1 MATYKRINQLGQT
14 YSVGDNDFLPVDVQ
28 GASETQK
35 VKKSDLFYGY
45 VEDAPNDE
53 NTRNWTWARRNG
65 NWYRIYPDD
74 YVFEAPTD
82 GKIYVRVNG
91 EWVSVTGVSGDML
104 QSVYDTHGKSTDIFD
119 YVDNA
124 VGIPDNAS
132 ESLLGA
138 PIVKTGKLIYKDY
151 GIETDVLNCLI
162 YGETIHRLENPILAK
177 SFENKSTLAGIDVI
191 NLFAI
196 GRDLLTDRNLVIGS
210 FNNGEDNTVVKTSK
224 PAKVNK
230 GETYTF
236 EDGEEVLNLKVVSVN
251 RLNEP
256 DGVFSTT
263 FLPNKSKIAIP
274 DNVEYVGVELQFSDK
289 REIDLEEFNNYYL
302 LGIVVYYDNQYND
315 FYLEVDTP
323 LYSLDSVAS
332 DYCDFN
338 KGLIYHNIKKDTL
351 TYNAGWTV
359 SVVGSGFKNST
370 IPFELSLGQTSW
382 VENSLIYGD
391 SNVLPAKSIDDFA
404 VSDTECIAFH
414 NGKAYI
420 RINYE
425 HLQRNPGQTNQDY
438 ENGLEGF
445 LYSNPID
452 VIYKLD
458 SPTVFDIN
466 SPSSR
471 VGGPTTL
478 FTFDSITNFFA
489 VGISFIAEEDVIIS
503 QCDLEI
509 KFDNVVNHIVR
520 KRGDEMFGDLTIRGY
535 NGLQTHYIGG
545 YEEEGA
551 DGEVIDSSLKLNNH
565 SEAKVYVNGDN
576 PVLDLRDFTTKLD
589 WEPKAQTIS
598 DKEANDKRL
607 VNAEYVHRD
616 YAPLDSAH
624 LVGTPTAPKATELG
638 TNQIA
643 TGEFVEEHYYNKTET
658 DGNYIHTVDGEARGN
673 LVLNET
679 LPKSVTNKKRI
690 PNIEFIE
697 TYYYDSDETD
707 GKFAPI
713 NSPHLT
719 GIPTTPMPDEVT
731 GTQITNVD
739 YVKNNYYSK
748 NGGPV
753 YGDVTVEGTP
763 DKKGD
768 LIVKGNINNA
778 KYGSDGITV
787 TNKNLAVV
795 TDNVGNIVTT
805 DVTTSEIQSL
815 KNIKGNIQSQ
825 IDNIPKYN
833 YLSGLSIDV
842 TGAEWPA
849 QSVIDTAAKA
859 KITATYPSP
868 KMWDAVTVAVTLL
881 PSDKRRDLLYYYTD
895 GSLGSAAGWY
905 YLYDLS
911 TSINRANGTTAG
923 IVEDSTNGDVSFADG
938 SPTVHHSETAD
949 KLSTARTINGTSFD
963 GSANITTAKWGT
975 TRTFNTS
982 GVMTGSTSVDG
993 SSNINL
999 NLTYNYIP
1007 LPENSD
1013 LNNYKTFGHYYVEL
1027 VKIARTFINC
1037 PTEQAF
1043 GLEIIS
1049 SGAGIAQIITTYS
1062 PEDSERYYRI
1072 CYNSSWSPWYRI
1084 YSESDKPT
1092 PTGIGALPLTG
1103 GTVTGTLVLSKTQD
1117 ADGGLDNQPA
1127 LIVGG
1132 TSSQPHIEIDSN
1144 EVMAKE
1150 NSISSAPLY
1159 LNMGGGNVIIGSGGL
1174 TVSGGSKFSGTV
1186 EIQTPIADNHA
1197 TTKKYVDE
1205 LALGKELVLE
1215 GNPVSIAYA
1224 GTNRIASIT
1233 AYGENAQGG
1242 TTEAP
1247 VALTGVDS
1255 VQVSGNNLFVNN
1267 AVTETKSGITFTVNT
1282 DRSITV
1288 NGTASTSASVVQYTG
1303 YNLTLPDGGY
1313 ALSGT
1318 SSLTGVEV
1326 GARIKRANGDN
1337 EWFTVDSYL
1346 HTRTFNIATG
1356 DIIVSF
1362 YVLVR
1367 AGQTADNVTV
1377 YPMLNVGSTALPYEP
1392 YNGSIT
1398 QLPIPRPLRRVGD
1411 VKDKCITRVKSVYDK
1426 RIVLDGTEIWTEYT
1440 DENWQGA
1447 GYHVYRFY
1455 DADALL
1461 GQPIVSNKYPSRRGS
1476 SSFKGTLGVASGG
1489 QSILFSVVEQK
1500 TVDDWKAYLADQKKA
1515 GTPLIIYRQSTAY
1528 DGTNGL
1534 DVCLTEYLTGF
1545 AELDGTEGV
1554 NLGNIDASADV
1565 QQFNIYGVLSS
1576 PNNSENAICSH
1587 FERANVSG
1595 GVNSGFQIYNTLL
1608 VFGMPR
1614 DILLEYGFITG
1625 DSGTYIHAFKAYLAA
1640 QKAAGTPVQI
1650 AYQLATPEVYATDPL
1665 DIDNAAGPL
1674 TVMTGGEL
1682 EVRMTELVGN
1692 RELNSKANIN
1702 DVLLLD
1708 NNNPYT
1714 PTNNYNPA
1722 TKKYV
1727 DDAMASAGTGDMLKN
1742 VYDTNNNGIV
1752 DNAEKVNGLTVQTA
1766 VPANAKFTDTTYGV
1780 VSTSA
1785 NGLAPKLPGN
1795 TTSYLRGDGTW
1806 ATISVPSGAVSGVK
1820 GNAESTYRTGN
1831 VNLTPANIGAIPN
1844 GGAASLT
1851 DELTINASGHPITVS
1866 NGNISIEDANISIV
1880 NGELNYDAGT
1890 Y

>member
-210 FNNGEDNTVVKTSK
+210 FNNGEDNTVVRTSK

-236 EDGEEVLNLKVVSVN
+236 EDGEKILNLKVVSVN

-263 FLPNKSKIAIP
+263 FLPNKSKITIP

-302 LGIVVYYDNQYND
+302 LGTVVYYDNQYND

-458 SPTVFDIN
+458 SPIVFDIN

-471 VGGPTTL
+471 TSGPTTL

-520 KRGDEMFGDLTIRGY
+520 KRGDEMFGDLIIRGY
-535 NGLQTHYIGG
+535 YGLQTHYIDG

-551 DGEVIDSSLKLNNH
+551 DGEAIDGSLKLNNH

-607 VNAEYVHRD
+607 INAEYVHRD

-768 LIVKGNINNA
+768 LTVKGNINNA

-795 TDNVGNIVTT
+795 TDSVGNIVTT

-842 TGAEWPA
+842 TGAEWPPQA
-849 QSVIDTAAKA
+849 TIDTAAKA
-859 KITATYPSP
+859 KITATYSNPS
-868 KMWDAVTVAVTLL
+868 MWDAVTVAATLL

-923 IVEDSTNGDVSFADG
+923 IVEDSTNGDVTFADG
-938 SPTVHHSETAD
+938 SPTVHHSKTAD

-1027 VKIARTFINC
+1027 VKIAWTFINC
-1037 PTEQAF
+1037 PTKQAF

-1072 CYNSSWSPWYRI
+1072 CYHSSWSPWYRI

-1224 GTNRIASIT
+1224 GAQRIASIT
-1233 AYGENAQGG
+1233 AYGETPQGG

-1255 VQVSGNNLFVNN
+1255 AILFEQHTPINLAKPNEGESNGISIIAN
-1267 AVTETKSGITFTVNT
+1267 ADGSVTA
-1282 DRSITV
+1282 R
-1288 NGTASTSASVVQYTG
+1288 GTATKDTW
-1303 YNLTLPDGGY
+1303 P
-1313 ALSGT
+1313 
-1318 SSLTGVEV
+1318 
-1326 GARIKRANGDN
+1326 
-1337 EWFTVDSYL
+1337 
-1346 HTRTFNIATG
+1346 
-1356 DIIVSF
+1356 
-1362 YVLVR
+1362 VLVR
-1367 AGQTADNVTV
+1367 INIPSSIVSGDITISLSSPASVGMAFQSHSPSGKVENVYLSAGYTSVTTKIKSGYTGMHIFLSLLPDQTIDETFHIMIAQGIEPVPFVPYVEPSVT
-1377 YPMLNVGSTALPYEP
+1377 T
-1392 YNGSIT
+1392 
-1398 QLPIPRPLRRVGD
+1398 LPIPRPLRRVGD
-1411 VKDKCITRVKSVYDK
+1411 VRDVCVTRQEYE
-1426 RIVLDGTEIWTEYT
+1426 GTEK
-1440 DENWQGA
+1440 
-1447 GYHVYRFY
+1447 
-1455 DADALL
+1455 L
-1461 GQPIVSNKYPSRRGS
+1461 
-1476 SSFKGTLGVASGG
+1476 
-1489 QSILFSVVEQK
+1489 VV
-1500 TVDDWKAYLADQKKA
+1500 TYNV
-1515 GTPLIIYRQSTAY
+1515 
-1528 DGTNGL
+1528 
-1534 DVCLTEYLTGF
+1534 GF
-1545 AELDGTEGV
+1545 VELDGTES
-1554 NLGNIDASADV
+1554 NL
-1565 QQFNIYGVLSS
+1565 QFNSKYQTLEIKGITTSGETSQDNAYGVCIS
-1576 PNNSENAICSH
+1576 SH
-1587 FERANVSG
+1587 FALVPPGTSTNLDKVVYGQPKYNQIIIHDTSW
-1595 GVNSGFQIYNTLL
+1595 NS
-1608 VFGMPR
+1608 
-1614 DILLEYGFITG
+1614 LET
-1625 DSGTYIHAFKAYLAA
+1625 AKAYLAA

>member
-1 MATYKRINQLGQT
+1 MATYKRINQLGQA
-14 YSVGDNDFLPVDVQ
+14 YSVGDNDFLPVDIQ

-45 VEDAPNDE
+45 VTDAPNDE
-53 NTRNWTWARRNG
+53 NTKGWTWARRNG

-104 QSVYDTHGKSTDIFD
+104 QSIYDTHGKATDIFD

-124 VGIPDNAS
+124 VGVPDNAS

-138 PIVKTGKLIYKDY
+138 PIVKTGKFIYKDY
-151 GIETDVLNCLI
+151 GIETDVLDCLV
-162 YGETIHRLENPILAK
+162 YGETIHRLENPVLVK
-177 SFENKSTLAGIDVI
+177 SFENKSTLSGIDII

-196 GRDLLTDRNLVIGS
+196 GRDLLTTREIDIGS
-210 FNNGEDNTVVKTSK
+210 FGNKEDNTVVRTLK

-236 EDGEEVLNLKVVSVN
+236 KDEWEVFNLKVVSVN

-256 DGVFSTT
+256 DGIFSTS
-263 FLPNKSKIAIP
+263 LLSHKSKITIP
-274 DNVEYVGVELQFSDK
+274 NNVEYVAVELQFTDK
-289 REIDLEEFNNYYL
+289 REINLEEFNNYWL
-302 LGIVVYYDNQYND
+302 PGEAVYYDNQYKD
-315 FYLEVDTP
+315 FFLEMDTP
-323 LYSLDSVAS
+323 LYSLDLVAS

-338 KGLIYHNIKKDTL
+338 KSLIYHNIKKDTL
-351 TYNAGWTV
+351 TYEDGWKV
-359 SVVGSGFKNST
+359 STVGSGFRNST
-370 IPFELSLGQTSW
+370 VPFELSIGQISW
-382 VENSLIYGD
+382 VDNSLIYGD
-391 SNVLPAKSIDDFA
+391 SNVLTAKSIDDFA

-414 NGKAYI
+414 DGKVYI
-420 RINYE
+420 RINYD
-425 HLQRNPGQTNQDY
+425 HLQRNSGQTNQEY
-438 ENGLEGF
+438 ENGLQGF

-458 SPTVFDIN
+458 SPIVFDVN
-466 SPSSR
+466 APLGRATGEPQR
-471 VGGPTTL
+471 VY
-478 FTFDSITNFFA
+478 TFDSITNFFA
-489 VGISFIAEEDVIIS
+489 VGISEITEEDAIFS
-503 QCDLEI
+503 QCDLEMR
-509 KFDNVVNHIVR
+509 FDNVVNHLVR
-520 KRGDEMFGDLTIRGY
+520 KRGDVMTGDLTLKGY
-535 NGLQTHYIGG
+535 ATLFTHSIQG
-545 YEEEGA
+545 YPEDET
-551 DGEVIDSSLKLNNH
+551 DSSLKLNFN
-565 SEAKVYVNGDN
+565 SEDKVYVNGDN

-589 WEPKAQTIS
+589 WEPKAQTIP

-607 VNAEYVHRD
+607 VNAEYIHRD
-616 YAPLDSAH
+616 YAPLDSAP
-624 LVGTPTAPKATELG
+624 LVGIPTAPKATELG
-638 TNQIA
+638 TSQIA
-643 TGEFVEEHYYNKTET
+643 TGEFVEENYYNKTEA
-658 DGNYIHTVDGEARGN
+658 DGNYIHSVDGEASGN

-679 LPKSVTNKKRI
+679 LPKNVTNKKRI
-690 PNIEFIE
+690 PNVEFIE

-713 NSPHLT
+713 DSPHLT

-748 NGGPV
+748 NGGPI

-768 LIVKGNINNA
+768 LTVKGNINNA
-778 KYGSDGITV
+778 KYGSDGTTV

-833 YLSGLSIDV
+833 YLSGLSIDI

-923 IVEDSTNGDVSFADG
+923 IVEDSTNGDVTFADG
-938 SPTVHHSETAD
+938 SPTVHHSKTAD
-949 KLSTARTINGTSFD
+949 KLSTARTINGTAFD

-975 TRTFNTS
+975 TRTFNAS
-982 GVMTGSTSVDG
+982 GLMTGSTSVDG

-1013 LNNYKTFGHYYVEL
+1013 LNDYKTFGHYYVEL
-1027 VKIARTFINC
+1027 VNIARTFINC

-1062 PEDSERYYRI
+1062 PEKSERYYRVYYD
-1072 CYNSSWSPWYRI
+1072 YNSSWSPWYRI

-1092 PTGIGALPLTG
+1092 STEIGAISSSG
-1103 GTVTGTLVLSKTQD
+1103 GTYTGWLE
-1117 ADGGLDNQPA
+1117 
-1127 LIVGG
+1127 GG
-1132 TSSQPHIEIDSN
+1132 TN
-1144 EVMAKE
+1144 
-1150 NSISSAPLY
+1150 
-1159 LNMGGGNVIIGSGGL
+1159 
-1174 TVSGGSKFSGTV
+1174 
-1186 EIQTPIADNHA
+1186 
-1197 TTKKYVDE
+1197 
-1205 LALGKELVLE
+1205 
-1215 GNPVSIAYA
+1215 
-1224 GTNRIASIT
+1224 
-1233 AYGENAQGG
+1233 
-1242 TTEAP
+1242 
-1247 VALTGVDS
+1247 
-1255 VQVSGNNLFVNN
+1255 
-1267 AVTETKSGITFTVNT
+1267 
-1282 DRSITV
+1282 
-1288 NGTASTSASVVQYTG
+1288 
-1303 YNLTLPDGGY
+1303 
-1313 ALSGT
+1313 
-1318 SSLTGVEV
+1318 
-1326 GARIKRANGDN
+1326 
-1337 EWFTVDSYL
+1337 
-1346 HTRTFNIATG
+1346 
-1356 DIIVSF
+1356 
-1362 YVLVR
+1362 
-1367 AGQTADNVTV
+1367 
-1377 YPMLNVGSTALPYEP
+1377 NVGL
-1392 YNGSIT
+1392 
-1398 QLPIPRPLRRVGD
+1398 Q
-1411 VKDKCITRVKSVYDK
+1411 
-1426 RIVLDGTEIWTEYT
+1426 W
-1440 DENWQGA
+1440 
-1447 GYHVYRFY
+1447 
-1455 DADALL
+1455 
-1461 GQPIVSNKYPSRRGS
+1461 
-1476 SSFKGTLGVASGG
+1476 
-1489 QSILFSVVEQK
+1489 
-1500 TVDDWKAYLADQKKA
+1500 TVDDGTVYRVKAYK
-1515 GTPLIIYRQSTAY
+1515 
-1528 DGTNGL
+1528 
-1534 DVCLTEYLTGF
+1534 
-1545 AELDGTEGV
+1545 
-1554 NLGNIDASADV
+1554 
-1565 QQFNIYGVLSS
+1565 
-1576 PNNSENAICSH
+1576 
-1587 FERANVSG
+1587 
-1595 GVNSGFQIYNTLL
+1595 
-1608 VFGMPR
+1608 
-1614 DILLEYGFITG
+1614 
-1625 DSGTYIHAFKAYLAA
+1625 
-1640 QKAAGTPVQI
+1640 
-1650 AYQLATPEVYATDPL
+1650 
-1665 DIDNAAGPL
+1665 
-1674 TVMTGGEL
+1674 
-1682 EVRMTELVGN
+1682 
-1692 RELNSKANIN
+1692 
-1702 DVLLLD
+1702 
-1708 NNNPYT
+1708 
-1714 PTNNYNPA
+1714 PTNNFQITSKTTNGAETSVMNISGVNTSFGGPVSVSNA
-1722 TKKYV
+1722 PTSDNHVVNKKYV

-1844 GGAASLT
+1844 GGAASLA

-1880 NGELNYDAGT
+1880 NGELNYDVGT

>member
-1 MATYKRINQLGQT
+1 MSLLATYKRINQLGQT

-65 NWYRIYPDD
+65 NWYRIYSDD
-74 YVFEAPTD
+74 YVFEAPID

-104 QSVYDTHGKSTDIFD
+104 QSIYDTHGKATDIFD

-124 VGIPDNAS
+124 VGVPDNAS

-138 PIVKTGKLIYKDY
+138 PIVKTGKFIYKDY
-151 GIETDVLNCLI
+151 GIETDVLDCLV
-162 YGETIHRLENPILAK
+162 YGETIHRLENPVLVK
-177 SFENKSTLAGIDVI
+177 SFENKSTLSGIDII

-196 GRDLLTDRNLVIGS
+196 GRDLLTTREIDIGS
-210 FNNGEDNTVVKTSK
+210 FGNKEDNTVVRTLK

-236 EDGEEVLNLKVVSVN
+236 EDEWRIFNLKVVSVN

-256 DGVFSTT
+256 DGVFSTSL
-263 FLPNKSKIAIP
+263 LPHDSKITIP
-274 DNVEYVGVELQFSDK
+274 NNVEYVAVELQFTDK
-289 REIDLEEFNNYYL
+289 REINLEEFNNYWL
-302 LGIVVYYDNQYND
+302 SGEVVYYDNQYEH
-315 FYLEVDTP
+315 FSLEMDTP
-323 LYSLDSVAS
+323 LYSLDLVAS

-338 KGLIYHNIKKDTL
+338 KSLICHNIKRDTL
-351 TYNAGWTV
+351 TYEDGWKV
-359 SVVGSGFKNST
+359 SAVGSGFRNST
-370 IPFELSLGQTSW
+370 VPFELSFGQTSW
-382 VENSLIYGD
+382 VDNSLIYGD
-391 SNVLPAKSIDDFA
+391 SNVLSAKSIDDFA

-414 NGKAYI
+414 DGKVYI
-420 RINYE
+420 RINYD
-425 HLQRNPGQTNQDY
+425 HLQRNPGQTNQEY
-438 ENGLEGF
+438 ENGLQGF

-458 SPTVFDIN
+458 SPVVFDIN
-466 SPSSR
+466 APSERAS
-471 VGGPTTL
+471 GGPRRIY
-478 FTFDSITNFFA
+478 TFDSITNFFA
-489 VGISFIAEEDVIIS
+489 VGISTISEEDMIFS
-503 QCDLEI
+503 QCDLEMR
-509 KFDNVVNHIVR
+509 FDNVVNHLVR
-520 KRGDEMFGDLTIRGY
+520 KRGDVMIGDLTLKGY
-535 NGLQTHYIGG
+535 TTLFTHSIKG
-545 YEEEGA
+545 YPEDEIA
-551 DGEVIDSSLKLNNH
+551 DGSLKLNSD
-565 SEAKVYVNGDN
+565 SEDKVYVNGDN

-589 WEPKAQTIS
+589 WEPKAQTIP

-607 VNAEYVHRD
+607 VNAEYIHRD
-616 YAPLDSAH
+616 YAPLDSAP
-624 LVGTPTAPKATELG
+624 LVGIPTAPKATELG
-638 TNQIA
+638 TSQIA
-643 TGEFVEEHYYNKTET
+643 TGEFVEENYYNKTEA
-658 DGNYIHTVDGEARGN
+658 DGNYIHSVDGEASGN

-679 LPKSVTNKKRI
+679 LPKNVTNKKRI
-690 PNIEFIE
+690 PNVEFIE

-713 NSPHLT
+713 DSPHLT

-731 GTQITNVD
+731 GTQITNID

-1224 GTNRIASIT
+1224 GANRIDALT
-1233 AYGENAQGG
+1233 LYGENAQGG

-1247 VALTGVDS
+1247 VALTGISS
-1255 VQVSGNNLFVNN
+1255 VTVNDD
-1267 AVTETKSGITFTVNT
+1267 VTE
-1282 DRSITV
+1282 
-1288 NGTASTSASVVQYTG
+1288 
-1303 YNLTLPDGGY
+1303 
-1313 ALSGT
+1313 
-1318 SSLTGVEV
+1318 
-1326 GARIKRANGDN
+1326 
-1337 EWFTVDSYL
+1337 
-1346 HTRTFNIATG
+1346 
-1356 DIIVSF
+1356 
-1362 YVLVR
+1362 
-1367 AGQTADNVTV
+1367 
-1377 YPMLNVGSTALPYEP
+1377 
-1392 YNGSIT
+1392 
-1398 QLPIPRPLRRVGD
+1398 LPIPRPLRRVGD
-1411 VKDKCITRVKSVYDK
+1411 VKDKCVTRQDYESAEK
-1426 RIVLDGTEIWTEYT
+1426 L
-1440 DENWQGA
+1440 
-1447 GYHVYRFY
+1447 
-1455 DADALL
+1455 
-1461 GQPIVSNKYPSRRGS
+1461 
-1476 SSFKGTLGVASGG
+1476 
-1489 QSILFSVVEQK
+1489 VV
-1500 TVDDWKAYLADQKKA
+1500 TYNV
-1515 GTPLIIYRQSTAY
+1515 
-1528 DGTNGL
+1528 
-1534 DVCLTEYLTGF
+1534 GF
-1545 AELDGTEGV
+1545 VELDGTEDV
-1554 NLGNIDASADV
+1554 TFHDYGNGKRLFLDLSRSAFGQYSLEFSHGEVVETPTIAGGLAASFNASALYRLQIIGIHDTWTAL
-1565 QQFNIYGVLSS
+1565 GVTDT
-1576 PNNSENAICSH
+1576 AT
-1587 FERANVSG
+1587 AK
-1595 GVNSGFQIYNTLL
+1595 TW
-1608 VFGMPR
+1608 
-1614 DILLEYGFITG
+1614 
-1625 DSGTYIHAFKAYLAA
+1625 LAA

-1650 AYQLATPEVYATDPL
+1650 AYQLAAPEVYATDPL
-1665 DIDNAAGPL
+1665 DIDNASGPL
-1674 TVMTGGEL
+1674 TVMTGGEV

>member
-14 YSVGDNDFLPVDVQ
+14 YSVGDNDFLPVDIQ

-45 VEDAPNDE
+45 VTDAPNDE
-53 NTRNWTWARRNG
+53 NTKGWTWARRNG

-104 QSVYDTHGKSTDIFD
+104 QSIYDTHGKATDIFD

-124 VGIPDNAS
+124 VGVPDNAS

-138 PIVKTGKLIYKDY
+138 PIVKTGKFIYKDY
-151 GIETDVLNCLI
+151 GIETDVLDCLV
-162 YGETIHRLENPILAK
+162 YGETIHRLENPVLVK
-177 SFENKSTLAGIDVI
+177 SFENKSTLSGIDII

-196 GRDLLTDRNLVIGS
+196 GRDLLTTREIDIGS
-210 FNNGEDNTVVKTSK
+210 FGNKEDNTVVRTLK

-236 EDGEEVLNLKVVSVN
+236 EDEWRIFNLKVVSVN

-256 DGVFSTT
+256 DGVFSTSL
-263 FLPNKSKIAIP
+263 LPHDSKITIP
-274 DNVEYVGVELQFSDK
+274 NNVEYVAVELQFTDK
-289 REIDLEEFNNYYL
+289 REINLEEFNNYWL
-302 LGIVVYYDNQYND
+302 SGEVVYYDNQYEH
-315 FYLEVDTP
+315 FSLEMDTP
-323 LYSLDSVAS
+323 LYSLDLVAS

-338 KGLIYHNIKKDTL
+338 KSLICHNIKRDTL
-351 TYNAGWTV
+351 TYEDGWKV
-359 SVVGSGFKNST
+359 SAVGSGFRNST
-370 IPFELSLGQTSW
+370 VPFELSFGQTSW
-382 VENSLIYGD
+382 VDNSLIYGD
-391 SNVLPAKSIDDFA
+391 SNVLSAKSIDDFA

-414 NGKAYI
+414 DGKVYI
-420 RINYE
+420 RINYD
-425 HLQRNPGQTNQDY
+425 HLQRNPGQTNQEY
-438 ENGLEGF
+438 ENGLQGF

-458 SPTVFDIN
+458 SPVVFDIN
-466 SPSSR
+466 APSERAS
-471 VGGPTTL
+471 GGPRRIY
-478 FTFDSITNFFA
+478 TFDSITNFFA
-489 VGISFIAEEDVIIS
+489 VGISTISEEDMIFS
-503 QCDLEI
+503 QCDLEMR
-509 KFDNVVNHIVR
+509 FDNVVNHLVR
-520 KRGDEMFGDLTIRGY
+520 KRGDVMIGDLTLKGY
-535 NGLQTHYIGG
+535 TTLFTHSIKG
-545 YEEEGA
+545 YPEDEIA
-551 DGEVIDSSLKLNNH
+551 DGSLKLNSD
-565 SEAKVYVNGDN
+565 SEDKVYVNGDN
-576 PVLDLRDFTTKLD
+576 PVLDLRDFTIKLD

-607 VNAEYVHRD
+607 VNAEYIHRD
-616 YAPLDSAH
+616 YAPLDSAP
-624 LVGTPTAPKATELG
+624 LVGVPTAPKATKLG
-638 TNQIA
+638 TSQIA
-643 TGEFVEEHYYNKTET
+643 TGEFVEENYYNKTEA
-658 DGNYIHTVDGEARGN
+658 DGNYIHSVDGEASGN

-679 LPKSVTNKKRI
+679 LPKNVTNKKRI
-690 PNIEFIE
+690 PNVEFIE

-713 NSPHLT
+713 DSPHLT

-949 KLSTARTINGTSFD
+949 KLSTTRTINGTSFD

-1224 GTNRIASIT
+1224 GANRIDALT
-1233 AYGENAQGG
+1233 LYGETPQGG

-1247 VALTGVDS
+1247 VALTGITS
-1255 VQVSGNNLFVNN
+1255 VTVNDD
-1267 AVTETKSGITFTVNT
+1267 VTE
-1282 DRSITV
+1282 
-1288 NGTASTSASVVQYTG
+1288 
-1303 YNLTLPDGGY
+1303 
-1313 ALSGT
+1313 
-1318 SSLTGVEV
+1318 
-1326 GARIKRANGDN
+1326 
-1337 EWFTVDSYL
+1337 
-1346 HTRTFNIATG
+1346 
-1356 DIIVSF
+1356 
-1362 YVLVR
+1362 
-1367 AGQTADNVTV
+1367 
-1377 YPMLNVGSTALPYEP
+1377 
-1392 YNGSIT
+1392 
-1398 QLPIPRPLRRVGD
+1398 LPIPRPLRRVGD
-1411 VKDKCITRVKSVYDK
+1411 VKDKCVTRVKSECDK
-1426 RIVLDGTEIWTEYT
+1426 KIVFDGSADEDWSKIVVSGIGTIWRINQSDAFYRQTPLSNIYPSVAYVTFRREGVIYIQSVKEVNVIDILDSSIDTI
-1440 DENWQGA
+1440 ENWRA
-1447 GYHVYRFY
+1447 K
-1455 DADALL
+1455 L
-1461 GQPIVSNKYPSRRGS
+1461 S
-1476 SSFKGTLGVASGG
+1476 S
-1489 QSILFSVVEQK
+1489 
-1500 TVDDWKAYLADQKKA
+1500 
-1515 GTPLIIYRQSTAY
+1515 TPLTVYYQSTAY

-1534 DVCLTEYLTGF
+1534 DVCMTEYQTGF
-1545 AELDGTEGV
+1545 VEIDGETV
-1554 NLGNIDASADV
+1554 RGNYA
-1565 QQFNIYGVLSS
+1565 QNGERPYGIVVS
-1576 PNNSENAICSH
+1576 PSTIVSPESLICSN
-1587 FERANVSG
+1587 ANVENQNLNWG
-1595 GVNSGFQIYNTLL
+1595 YVYAANNPIKDFI
-1608 VFGMPR
+1608 FGLIGS
-1614 DILLEYGFITG
+1614 DITSTTELN
-1625 DSGTYIHAFKAYLAA
+1625 AYFAA
-1640 QKAAGTPVQI
+1640 QKAAGTPVQV

-1674 TVMTGGEL
+1674 TVMTGGEV
-1682 EVRMTELVGN
+1682 EVYNTSLVGE
-1692 RELNSKANIN
+1692 RELNLKANIN

-1708 NNNPYT
+1708 NKNPYT
-1714 PTNNYNPA
+1714 PTSNYNPA

-1844 GGAASLT
+1844 GGATSLT
-1851 DELTINASGHPITVS
+1851 DELTINASGYPITVS

>member
-104 QSVYDTHGKSTDIFD
+104 QSIYDTHGKATDIFD

-124 VGIPDNAS
+124 VGVPDNAS

-138 PIVKTGKLIYKDY
+138 PIVKTGKFIYKDY
-151 GIETDVLNCLI
+151 GIETDVLDCLV
-162 YGETIHRLENPILAK
+162 YGETIHRLENPVLVK
-177 SFENKSTLAGIDVI
+177 SFENKSTLSGIDII

-196 GRDLLTDRNLVIGS
+196 GRDLLTTREIDIGS
-210 FNNGEDNTVVKTSK
+210 FGNKEDNTVVRTLK

-236 EDGEEVLNLKVVSVN
+236 EDEWRIFNLKVVSVN

-256 DGVFSTT
+256 DGVFSTSL
-263 FLPNKSKIAIP
+263 LPHDSKITIP
-274 DNVEYVGVELQFSDK
+274 NNVEYVAVELQFTDK
-289 REIDLEEFNNYYL
+289 REINLEEFNNYWL
-302 LGIVVYYDNQYND
+302 SGEVVYYDNQYEH
-315 FYLEVDTP
+315 FSLEMDTP
-323 LYSLDSVAS
+323 LYSLDLVAS

-338 KGLIYHNIKKDTL
+338 KSLICHNIKRDTL
-351 TYNAGWTV
+351 TYEDGWKV
-359 SVVGSGFKNST
+359 SAVGSGFRNST
-370 IPFELSLGQTSW
+370 VPFELSFGQTSW
-382 VENSLIYGD
+382 VDNSLIYGD
-391 SNVLPAKSIDDFA
+391 SNVLSAKSIDDFA

-414 NGKAYI
+414 DGKVYI
-420 RINYE
+420 RINYD
-425 HLQRNPGQTNQDY
+425 HLQRNPGQTNQEY
-438 ENGLEGF
+438 ENGLQGF

-458 SPTVFDIN
+458 SPVVFDIN
-466 SPSSR
+466 APSERAS
-471 VGGPTTL
+471 GGPRRIY
-478 FTFDSITNFFA
+478 TFDSITNFFA
-489 VGISFIAEEDVIIS
+489 VGISTISEEDMIFS
-503 QCDLEI
+503 QCDLEMR
-509 KFDNVVNHIVR
+509 FDNVVNHLVR
-520 KRGDEMFGDLTIRGY
+520 KRGDVMIGDLTLKGY
-535 NGLQTHYIGG
+535 TTLFTHSIKG
-545 YEEEGA
+545 YPEDEIA
-551 DGEVIDSSLKLNNH
+551 DGSLKLNSD
-565 SEAKVYVNGDN
+565 SEDKVYVNGDN

-589 WEPKAQTIS
+589 WEPKAQTIP

-607 VNAEYVHRD
+607 VNAEYIHRD
-616 YAPLDSAH
+616 YAPLDSAP
-624 LVGTPTAPKATELG
+624 LVGIPTAPKATELG
-638 TNQIA
+638 TSQIA
-643 TGEFVEEHYYNKTET
+643 TGEFVEENYYNKTEA
-658 DGNYIHTVDGEARGN
+658 DGNYIHSVDGEASGN

-679 LPKSVTNKKRI
+679 LPKNVTNKKRI
-690 PNIEFIE
+690 PNVEFIE

-713 NSPHLT
+713 DSPHLT

-731 GTQITNVD
+731 GTQITNID

-1013 LNNYKTFGHYYVEL
+1013 LNNYKTFGHYYVGL

-1224 GTNRIASIT
+1224 GANRIDALT
-1233 AYGENAQGG
+1233 LYGENAQGG

-1247 VALTGVDS
+1247 VALTGISS
-1255 VQVSGNNLFVNN
+1255 VTVNDD
-1267 AVTETKSGITFTVNT
+1267 VTE
-1282 DRSITV
+1282 
-1288 NGTASTSASVVQYTG
+1288 
-1303 YNLTLPDGGY
+1303 
-1313 ALSGT
+1313 
-1318 SSLTGVEV
+1318 
-1326 GARIKRANGDN
+1326 
-1337 EWFTVDSYL
+1337 
-1346 HTRTFNIATG
+1346 
-1356 DIIVSF
+1356 
-1362 YVLVR
+1362 
-1367 AGQTADNVTV
+1367 
-1377 YPMLNVGSTALPYEP
+1377 
-1392 YNGSIT
+1392 
-1398 QLPIPRPLRRVGD
+1398 LPIPRPLRRVGD
-1411 VKDKCITRVKSVYDK
+1411 VRDVCVTRQEYE
-1426 RIVLDGTEIWTEYT
+1426 GTEK
-1440 DENWQGA
+1440 
-1447 GYHVYRFY
+1447 
-1455 DADALL
+1455 L
-1461 GQPIVSNKYPSRRGS
+1461 
-1476 SSFKGTLGVASGG
+1476 
-1489 QSILFSVVEQK
+1489 VV
-1500 TVDDWKAYLADQKKA
+1500 TYNV
-1515 GTPLIIYRQSTAY
+1515 
-1528 DGTNGL
+1528 
-1534 DVCLTEYLTGF
+1534 GF
-1545 AELDGTEGV
+1545 VELDGTEDV
-1554 NLGNIDASADV
+1554 VFDTYGNTQKRIRFDLDR
-1565 QQFNIYGVLSS
+1565 
-1576 PNNSENAICSH
+1576 NAIARYALKFSHGNPGDTPTVTGGISASFNRDVLNRLQIICSPDTWT
-1587 FERANVSG
+1587 AL
-1595 GVNSGFQIYNTLL
+1595 GVT
-1608 VFGMPR
+1608 
-1614 DILLEYGFITG
+1614 DTA
-1625 DSGTYIHAFKAYLAA
+1625 TAKTWLAA
-1640 QKAAGTPVQI
+1640 QKAAGTPIQV
-1650 AYQLATPEVYATDPL
+1650 AYQLATPEVYATDPV
-1665 DIDNAAGPL
+1665 DFDNTAGPL
-1674 TVMTGGEL
+1674 TVMTGGKV

>member
-104 QSVYDTHGKSTDIFD
+104 QSIYDTHGKATDIFD

-124 VGIPDNAS
+124 VGVPDNAS

-138 PIVKTGKLIYKDY
+138 PIVKTGKFIYKDY
-151 GIETDVLNCLI
+151 GIETDVLDCLV
-162 YGETIHRLENPILAK
+162 YGETIHRLENPVLVK
-177 SFENKSTLAGIDVI
+177 SFENKSTLSGIDII

-196 GRDLLTDRNLVIGS
+196 GRDLLTTREIDIGS
-210 FNNGEDNTVVKTSK
+210 FGNKEDNTVVRTLK

-236 EDGEEVLNLKVVSVN
+236 EDEWRIFNLKVVSVN

-256 DGVFSTT
+256 DGVFSTSL
-263 FLPNKSKIAIP
+263 LPHDSKITIP
-274 DNVEYVGVELQFSDK
+274 NNVEYVAVELQFTDK
-289 REIDLEEFNNYYL
+289 REINLEEFNNYWL
-302 LGIVVYYDNQYND
+302 SGEVVYYDNQYEH
-315 FYLEVDTP
+315 FSLEMDTP
-323 LYSLDSVAS
+323 LYSLDLVAS

-338 KGLIYHNIKKDTL
+338 KSLICHNIKRDTL
-351 TYNAGWTV
+351 TYEDGWKV
-359 SVVGSGFKNST
+359 SAVGSGFRNST
-370 IPFELSLGQTSW
+370 VPFELSFGQTSW
-382 VENSLIYGD
+382 VDNSLIYGD
-391 SNVLPAKSIDDFA
+391 SNVLSAKSIDDFA

-414 NGKAYI
+414 DGKVYI
-420 RINYE
+420 RINYD
-425 HLQRNPGQTNQDY
+425 HLQRNPGQTNQEY
-438 ENGLEGF
+438 ENGLQGF

-458 SPTVFDIN
+458 SPVVFDIN
-466 SPSSR
+466 APSERAS
-471 VGGPTTL
+471 GGPRRIY
-478 FTFDSITNFFA
+478 TFDSITNFFA
-489 VGISFIAEEDVIIS
+489 VGISTISEEDMIFS
-503 QCDLEI
+503 QCDLEMR
-509 KFDNVVNHIVR
+509 FDNVVNHLVR
-520 KRGDEMFGDLTIRGY
+520 KRGDVMIGDLTLKGY
-535 NGLQTHYIGG
+535 TTLFTHSIKG
-545 YEEEGA
+545 YPEDEIA
-551 DGEVIDSSLKLNNH
+551 DGSLKLNSD
-565 SEAKVYVNGDN
+565 SEDKVYVNGDN
-576 PVLDLRDFTTKLD
+576 PVLDLRDFTIKLD

-607 VNAEYVHRD
+607 VNAEYIHRD
-616 YAPLDSAH
+616 YAPLDSAP
-624 LVGTPTAPKATELG
+624 LVGVPTAPKATKLG
-638 TNQIA
+638 TSQIA
-643 TGEFVEEHYYNKTET
+643 TGEFVEENYYNKTEA
-658 DGNYIHTVDGEARGN
+658 DGNYIHSVDGEASGN

-679 LPKSVTNKKRI
+679 LPKNVTNKKRI
-690 PNIEFIE
+690 PNVEFIE

-713 NSPHLT
+713 DSPHLT

-731 GTQITNVD
+731 GTQITNID

-975 TRTFNTS
+975 ARTLNAVGAVS
-982 GVMTGSTSVDG
+982 GTVFIDG
-993 SSNINL
+993 SSDIDLTLNL
-999 NLTYNYIP
+999 NYQQIYPNA
-1007 LPENSD
+1007 D
-1013 LNNYKTFGHYYVEL
+1013 LNTYTNLGFFHCLYNSYAATL
-1027 VKIARTFINC
+1027 LNC
-1037 PTEQAF
+1037 PTSYAF
-1043 GLEIIS
+1043 GMEVIS
-1049 SGAGIAQIITTYS
+1049 TGAGIRQVISTYPTS
-1062 PEDSERYYRI
+1062 NPKKYFRNLYTDSGTW
-1072 CYNSSWSPWYRI
+1072 SSWYRI
-1084 YSESDKPT
+1084 FSEADKPT

-1224 GTNRIASIT
+1224 GAQRIASIT
-1233 AYGENAQGG
+1233 AYGETPQGG

-1255 VQVSGNNLFVNN
+1255 VFVGGRNLLPKATKTQTIYGVTFTPNPNGSVSVSGTATINVGYSYVRFERALLGRTVCLSGGSTQAQVLINERLSSGAFVRNVLVDRGQGISGTLTKQKEDN
-1267 AVTETKSGITFTVNT
+1267 ILYVTIQVLAGTTVNT
-1282 DRSITV
+1282 TI
-1288 NGTASTSASVVQYTG
+1288 
-1303 YNLTLPDGGY
+1303 
-1313 ALSGT
+1313 
-1318 SSLTGVEV
+1318 
-1326 GARIKRANGDN
+1326 
-1337 EWFTVDSYL
+1337 
-1346 HTRTFNIATG
+1346 
-1356 DIIVSF
+1356 
-1362 YVLVR
+1362 
-1367 AGQTADNVTV
+1367 
-1377 YPMLNVGSTALPYEP
+1377 YPMLNLGESPLPYEP
-1392 YNGSIT
+1392 YQGRVT
-1398 QLPIPRPLRRVGD
+1398 PLPIPRPLHKVGD
-1411 VKDKCITRVKSVYDK
+1411 VRDVCRTRVKSVYDK
-1426 RIVLDGTEIWTEYT
+1426 RIVLDGSEDWKKRT
-1440 DENWQGA
+1440 DISITG
-1447 GYHVYRFY
+1447 GSCFY
-1455 DADALL
+1455 PNNFVNDA
-1461 GQPIVSNKYPSRRGS
+1461 ISNAPV
-1476 SSFKGTLGVASGG
+1476 VASAYFVGRVSPTINLWNMRQVG
-1489 QSILFSVVEQK
+1489 TNVGIQFNVPFAEVSDFTAWLAK
-1500 TVDDWKAYLADQKKA
+1500 HPLTVY
-1515 GTPLIIYRQSTAY
+1515 YQSTAY

-1534 DVCLTEYLTGF
+1534 DVCLTEYQTGF
-1545 AELDGTEGV
+1545 VEIDGETVRG
-1554 NLGNIDASADV
+1554 
-1565 QQFNIYGVLSS
+1565 IYAQNGERPYGIVVS
-1576 PNNSENAICSH
+1576 PSTIVSQESLICSN
-1587 FERANVSG
+1587 ANVENQNWG
-1595 GVNSGFQIYNTLL
+1595 YVYAANNPIKDFI
-1608 VFGMPR
+1608 FGLIGS
-1614 DILLEYGFITG
+1614 DITSTTELN
-1625 DSGTYIHAFKAYLAA
+1625 AYFAA

-1650 AYQLATPEVYATDPL
+1650 AYQLAAPEVYATDPL

-1674 TVMTGGEL
+1674 TVLTGGEV
-1682 EVRMTELVGN
+1682 EVYNTSLVGE
-1692 RELNSKANIN
+1692 RELNLKANIN

-1708 NNNPYT
+1708 NKNPYT
-1714 PTNNYNPA
+1714 PTSNYNPA

>member
-28 GASETQK
+28 GVSETQK

-210 FNNGEDNTVVKTSK
+210 FNNGEDNTVVRTSK

-236 EDGEEVLNLKVVSVN
+236 EDGEKILNLKVVSVN

-263 FLPNKSKIAIP
+263 FLPNKSKITIP

-302 LGIVVYYDNQYND
+302 LGTVVYYDNQYND

-458 SPTVFDIN
+458 SPVVFDIN
-466 SPSSR
+466 APSERAS
-471 VGGPTTL
+471 GGPRRIY
-478 FTFDSITNFFA
+478 TFDSITNFFA
-489 VGISFIAEEDVIIS
+489 VGISTISEEDMIFS
-503 QCDLEI
+503 QCDLEMR
-509 KFDNVVNHIVR
+509 FDNVVNHLVR
-520 KRGDEMFGDLTIRGY
+520 KRGDVMIGDLTLKGY
-535 NGLQTHYIGG
+535 TTLFTHSIKG
-545 YEEEGA
+545 YPEDEIA
-551 DGEVIDSSLKLNNH
+551 DGSLKLNSD
-565 SEAKVYVNGDN
+565 SEDKVYVNGDN
-576 PVLDLRDFTTKLD
+576 PVLDLRDFTIKLD

-607 VNAEYVHRD
+607 VNAEYIHRD
-616 YAPLDSAH
+616 YAPLDSAP
-624 LVGTPTAPKATELG
+624 LVGVPTAPKATKLG
-638 TNQIA
+638 TSQIA
-643 TGEFVEEHYYNKTET
+643 TGEFVEENYYNKTEA
-658 DGNYIHTVDGEARGN
+658 DGNYIHSVDGEASGN

-679 LPKSVTNKKRI
+679 LPKNVTNKKRI
-690 PNIEFIE
+690 PNVEFIE

-713 NSPHLT
+713 DSPHLT

-731 GTQITNVD
+731 GTQITNID

-1224 GTNRIASIT
+1224 GENRIASIT

-1247 VALTGVDS
+1247 VALTGISS
-1255 VQVSGNNLFVNN
+1255 VTVNDD
-1267 AVTETKSGITFTVNT
+1267 VTE
-1282 DRSITV
+1282 
-1288 NGTASTSASVVQYTG
+1288 
-1303 YNLTLPDGGY
+1303 
-1313 ALSGT
+1313 
-1318 SSLTGVEV
+1318 
-1326 GARIKRANGDN
+1326 
-1337 EWFTVDSYL
+1337 
-1346 HTRTFNIATG
+1346 
-1356 DIIVSF
+1356 
-1362 YVLVR
+1362 
-1367 AGQTADNVTV
+1367 
-1377 YPMLNVGSTALPYEP
+1377 
-1392 YNGSIT
+1392 
-1398 QLPIPRPLRRVGD
+1398 LPIPRPLRRVGD
-1411 VKDKCITRVKSVYDK
+1411 VRDVCVTRQEYE
-1426 RIVLDGTEIWTEYT
+1426 GTEK
-1440 DENWQGA
+1440 
-1447 GYHVYRFY
+1447 
-1455 DADALL
+1455 L
-1461 GQPIVSNKYPSRRGS
+1461 
-1476 SSFKGTLGVASGG
+1476 
-1489 QSILFSVVEQK
+1489 VV
-1500 TVDDWKAYLADQKKA
+1500 TYNV
-1515 GTPLIIYRQSTAY
+1515 
-1528 DGTNGL
+1528 
-1534 DVCLTEYLTGF
+1534 GF
-1545 AELDGTEGV
+1545 VELDGTEASHIFEGMFYLDYSASWPTPANRVNGV
-1554 NLGNIDASADV
+1554 CSHYP
-1565 QQFNIYGVLSS
+1565 YGVYGKGKIGLTDNGAAVVYN
-1576 PNNSENAICSH
+1576 PN
-1587 FERANVSG
+1587 G
-1595 GVNSGFQIYNTLL
+1595 DY
-1608 VFGMPR
+1608 
-1614 DILLEYGFITG
+1614 TG
-1625 DSGTYIHAFKAYLAA
+1625 DEGGLANWKAYLAA
-1640 QKAAGTPVQI
+1640 QKEAGTPVQV
-1650 AYQLATPEVYATDPL
+1650 AYQLAAPEVYATDPL
-1665 DIDNAAGPL
+1665 TIDNAAGPL
-1674 TVMTGGEL
+1674 TVLTGGEV
-1682 EVRMTELVGN
+1682 EVYNTSLVGE
-1692 RELNSKANIN
+1692 RELNLKANIN

-1708 NNNPYT
+1708 NKNPYT
-1714 PTNNYNPA
+1714 PTSNYNPA

>member
-210 FNNGEDNTVVKTSK
+210 FNNGEDNTVVRTSK

-236 EDGEEVLNLKVVSVN
+236 EDGEKILNLKVVSVN

-263 FLPNKSKIAIP
+263 FLPNKSKITIP

-302 LGIVVYYDNQYND
+302 LGTVVYYDNQYND

-420 RINYE
+420 RINYD
-425 HLQRNPGQTNQDY
+425 HLQRNPGQTNQEY
-438 ENGLEGF
+438 ENGLQGF

-458 SPTVFDIN
+458 SPVVFDIN
-466 SPSSR
+466 APSERAS
-471 VGGPTTL
+471 GGPRRIY
-478 FTFDSITNFFA
+478 TFDSITNFFA
-489 VGISFIAEEDVIIS
+489 VGISTISEEDMIFS
-503 QCDLEI
+503 QCDLEMR
-509 KFDNVVNHIVR
+509 FDNVVNHLVR
-520 KRGDEMFGDLTIRGY
+520 KRGDVMIGDLTLKGY
-535 NGLQTHYIGG
+535 TTLFTHSIKG
-545 YEEEGA
+545 YPEDEIA
-551 DGEVIDSSLKLNNH
+551 DGSLKLNSD
-565 SEAKVYVNGDN
+565 SEDKVYVNGDN
-576 PVLDLRDFTTKLD
+576 PVLDLRDFTIKLD

-607 VNAEYVHRD
+607 VNAEYIHRD
-616 YAPLDSAH
+616 YAPLDSAP
-624 LVGTPTAPKATELG
+624 LVGVPTAPKATKLG
-638 TNQIA
+638 TSQIA
-643 TGEFVEEHYYNKTET
+643 TGEFVEENYYNKTEA
-658 DGNYIHTVDGEARGN
+658 DGNYIHSVDGEASGN

-679 LPKSVTNKKRI
+679 LPKNVTNKKRI
-690 PNIEFIE
+690 PNVEFIE

-713 NSPHLT
+713 DSPHLT

-731 GTQITNVD
+731 GTQITNID

-1224 GTNRIASIT
+1224 GANRIDALT
-1233 AYGENAQGG
+1233 LYGENVQGG

-1255 VQVSGNNLFVNN
+1255 VQVCGNNLLPDS
-1267 AVTETKSGITFTVNT
+1267 AKTVAGDNIRYFYNT
-1282 DRSITV
+1282 DGFLLLKGQAYTLVTNI
-1288 NGTASTSASVVQYTG
+1288 NSAGIYIKSSDDSSEIAVRFQAKSVTYIPDTNVRVFFDVYWLDG
-1303 YNLTLPDGGY
+1303 VPDG
-1313 ALSGT
+1313 AL
-1318 SSLTGVEV
+1318 V
-1326 GARIKRANGDN
+1326 
-1337 EWFTVDSYL
+1337 W
-1346 HTRTFNIATG
+1346 
-1356 DIIVSF
+1356 
-1362 YVLVR
+1362 
-1367 AGQTADNVTV
+1367 
-1377 YPMLNVGSTALPYEP
+1377 LNLGESPLPYEP
-1392 YNGSIT
+1392 YQGSIT
-1398 QLPIPRPLRRVGD
+1398 PLPIPRPLRRVGD
-1411 VKDKCITRVKSVYDK
+1411 VRDVWQSKLKSVWDK
-1426 RIVLDGTEIWTEYT
+1426 KIIFDGSA
-1440 DENWQGA
+1440 DEEWLQLGTN
-1447 GYHVYRFY
+1447 
-1455 DADALL
+1455 LL
-1461 GQPIVSNKYPSRRGS
+1461 NKYRYALPLPLGVRADTSNNNAGSNNFPLLAQGQTGDGARGFTIAPYS
-1476 SSFKGTLGVASGG
+1476 GEISIIVYSDGGTLESFR
-1489 QSILFSVVEQK
+1489 S
-1500 TVDDWKAYLADQKKA
+1500 YLAA
-1515 GTPLIIYRQSTAY
+1515 NPMSVWYQSTNY

-1534 DVCLTEYLTGF
+1534 DVCLTEYQTGF
-1545 AELDGTEGV
+1545 VELDVTENVMFQDYGNFKRLFLDLNSSALSRYSLEFSHGEVGAIPTIAGGLAASFNEANLYRLQILGAPDTWTTLGV
-1554 NLGNIDASADV
+1554 TDTTTAK
-1565 QQFNIYGVLSS
+1565 
-1576 PNNSENAICSH
+1576 
-1587 FERANVSG
+1587 
-1595 GVNSGFQIYNTLL
+1595 TW
-1608 VFGMPR
+1608 
-1614 DILLEYGFITG
+1614 
-1625 DSGTYIHAFKAYLAA
+1625 LAA
-1640 QKAAGTPVQI
+1640 QKTAGTPVQV
-1650 AYQLATPEVYATDPL
+1650 AYQLAAPEVYATDPV
-1665 DIDNAAGPL
+1665 DFDNTAGPL
-1674 TVMTGGEL
+1674 TVLTGGEV
-1682 EVRMTELVGN
+1682 EVYNTSLVGE
-1692 RELNSKANIN
+1692 RELNLKANIN

-1708 NNNPYT
+1708 NKNPYT
-1714 PTNNYNPA
+1714 PTSNYNPA

-1851 DELTINASGHPITVS
+1851 DELTINASGYPITVS

>member
-210 FNNGEDNTVVKTSK
+210 FNNGEDNTVVRTSK

-236 EDGEEVLNLKVVSVN
+236 EDGEKILNLKVVSVN

-263 FLPNKSKIAIP
+263 FLPNKSKITIP

-302 LGIVVYYDNQYND
+302 LGTVVYYDNQYND

-458 SPTVFDIN
+458 SPVVFDIN
-466 SPSSR
+466 APSERAS
-471 VGGPTTL
+471 GGPRRIY
-478 FTFDSITNFFA
+478 TFDSITNFFA
-489 VGISFIAEEDVIIS
+489 VGISTISEEDMIFS
-503 QCDLEI
+503 QCDLEMR
-509 KFDNVVNHIVR
+509 FDNVVNHLVR
-520 KRGDEMFGDLTIRGY
+520 KRGDVMIGDLTLKGY
-535 NGLQTHYIGG
+535 TTLFTHSIKG
-545 YEEEGA
+545 YPEDEIA
-551 DGEVIDSSLKLNNH
+551 DGSLKLNSD
-565 SEAKVYVNGDN
+565 SEDKVYVNGDN
-576 PVLDLRDFTTKLD
+576 PVLDLRDFTIKLD

-607 VNAEYVHRD
+607 VNAEYIHRD
-616 YAPLDSAH
+616 YAPLDSAP
-624 LVGTPTAPKATELG
+624 LVGVPTAPKATKLG
-638 TNQIA
+638 TSQIA
-643 TGEFVEEHYYNKTET
+643 TGEFVEENYYNKTEA
-658 DGNYIHTVDGEARGN
+658 DGNYIHSVDGEASGN

-679 LPKSVTNKKRI
+679 LPKNVTNKKRI
-690 PNIEFIE
+690 PNVEFIE

-713 NSPHLT
+713 DSPHLT

-731 GTQITNVD
+731 GTQITNID

-1224 GTNRIASIT
+1224 GANRIASIT
-1233 AYGENAQGG
+1233 AYGETPQGG

-1255 VQVSGNNLFVNN
+1255 AILFEQHTPINLAKPNEGESNGISIIAN
-1267 AVTETKSGITFTVNT
+1267 ADGSVTA
-1282 DRSITV
+1282 R
-1288 NGTASTSASVVQYTG
+1288 GTATKDTW
-1303 YNLTLPDGGY
+1303 P
-1313 ALSGT
+1313 
-1318 SSLTGVEV
+1318 
-1326 GARIKRANGDN
+1326 
-1337 EWFTVDSYL
+1337 
-1346 HTRTFNIATG
+1346 
-1356 DIIVSF
+1356 
-1362 YVLVR
+1362 VLVR
-1367 AGQTADNVTV
+1367 INIPSSIVSGDITISLSSPASVGMAFQSHSPSGKVEYVYLSAGYTSVTTKIKSGYAGMHIFLSLLPDQTIDETFHIMIAQGIEPVPFVPYVEPSVT
-1377 YPMLNVGSTALPYEP
+1377 P
-1392 YNGSIT
+1392 I
-1398 QLPIPRPLRRVGD
+1398 PIPRPLRRVGD
-1411 VKDKCITRVKSVYDK
+1411 VKDKCVTRQKHEGAEKLVVTYNVGYIASYAGESITTAWISS
-1426 RIVLDGTEIWTEYT
+1426 T
-1440 DENWQGA
+1440 GA
-1447 GYHVYRFY
+1447 LSTG
-1455 DADALL
+1455 AE
-1461 GQPIVSNKYPSRRGS
+1461 
-1476 SSFKGTLGVASGG
+1476 VA
-1489 QSILFSVVEQK
+1489 
-1500 TVDDWKAYLADQKKA
+1500 Y
-1515 GTPLIIYRQSTAY
+1515 
-1528 DGTNGL
+1528 
-1534 DVCLTEYLTGF
+1534 
-1545 AELDGTEGV
+1545 
-1554 NLGNIDASADV
+1554 
-1565 QQFNIYGVLSS
+1565 VLSS
-1576 PNNSENAICSH
+1576 PE
-1587 FERANVSG
+1587 
-1595 GVNSGFQIYNTLL
+1595 T
-1608 VFGMPR
+1608 
-1614 DILLEYGFITG
+1614 
-1625 DSGTYIHAFKAYLAA
+1625 
-1640 QKAAGTPVQI
+1640 
-1650 AYQLATPEVYATDPL
+1650 YATDPL

-1674 TVMTGGEL
+1674 TVMTGGEV
-1682 EVRMTELVGN
+1682 EVYNTSLVGE
-1692 RELNSKANIN
+1692 RELNLKANIN

-1708 NNNPYT
+1708 NKNPYT
-1714 PTNNYNPA
+1714 PTSNYNPA

>member
-1 MATYKRINQLGQT
+1 MSLLATYKRINQLGQA
-14 YSVGDNDFLPVDVQ
+14 YSVGDNDFLPVDIQ

-45 VEDAPNDE
+45 VTDAPNDE
-53 NTRNWTWARRNG
+53 NTKGWTWARRNG

-104 QSVYDTHGKSTDIFD
+104 QSIYDTHGKATDIFD

-124 VGIPDNAS
+124 VGVPDNAS

-138 PIVKTGKLIYKDY
+138 PIVKTGKFIYKDY
-151 GIETDVLNCLI
+151 GIETDVLDCLV
-162 YGETIHRLENPILAK
+162 YGETIHRLENPVLVK
-177 SFENKSTLAGIDVI
+177 SFENKSTLSGIDII

-196 GRDLLTDRNLVIGS
+196 GRDLLTTREIDIGS
-210 FNNGEDNTVVKTSK
+210 FGNKEDNTVVRTLK

-236 EDGEEVLNLKVVSVN
+236 KDEWEVFNLKVVSVN

-256 DGVFSTT
+256 DGIFSTS
-263 FLPNKSKIAIP
+263 LLSHKSKITIP
-274 DNVEYVGVELQFSDK
+274 NNVEYVAVELQFTDK
-289 REIDLEEFNNYYL
+289 REINLEEFNNYWL
-302 LGIVVYYDNQYND
+302 PGEAVYYDNQYKD
-315 FYLEVDTP
+315 FFLEMDTP
-323 LYSLDSVAS
+323 LYSLDLVAS

-338 KGLIYHNIKKDTL
+338 KSLIYHNIKKDTL
-351 TYNAGWTV
+351 TYEDGWKV
-359 SVVGSGFKNST
+359 STVGSGFRNST
-370 IPFELSLGQTSW
+370 VPFELSIGQTSW
-382 VENSLIYGD
+382 VDNSLIYGD
-391 SNVLPAKSIDDFA
+391 SNVLTAKSIDDFA

-414 NGKAYI
+414 DGKVYI
-420 RINYE
+420 RINYD
-425 HLQRNPGQTNQDY
+425 HLQRNSGQTNQEY
-438 ENGLEGF
+438 ENGLQGF

-458 SPTVFDIN
+458 SPIVFDVN
-466 SPSSR
+466 APLGR
-471 VGGPTTL
+471 ATGGPQRVY
-478 FTFDSITNFFA
+478 TFDSITNFFA
-489 VGISFIAEEDVIIS
+489 VGISEITEEDAIFS
-503 QCDLEI
+503 QCDLEMR
-509 KFDNVVNHIVR
+509 FDNVVNHLVR
-520 KRGDEMFGDLTIRGY
+520 KRGDVMTGDLTLKGY
-535 NGLQTHYIGG
+535 ATLFTHSIQG
-545 YEEEGA
+545 YPEDET
-551 DGEVIDSSLKLNNH
+551 DSSLKLNFN
-565 SEAKVYVNGDN
+565 SEDKVYVNGDN

-589 WEPKAQTIS
+589 WEPKAQTIP

-607 VNAEYVHRD
+607 VNAEYIHRD
-616 YAPLDSAH
+616 YAPLDSAP
-624 LVGTPTAPKATELG
+624 LVGIPTAPKATELG
-638 TNQIA
+638 TSQIA
-643 TGEFVEEHYYNKTET
+643 TGEFVEENYYNKTEA
-658 DGNYIHTVDGEARGN
+658 DGNYIHSVDGEASGN

-679 LPKSVTNKKRI
+679 LPKNVTNKKRI
-690 PNIEFIE
+690 PNVEFIE

-713 NSPHLT
+713 DSPHLT

-748 NGGPV
+748 NGGPI

-768 LIVKGNINNA
+768 LTVKGNINNA
-778 KYGSDGITV
+778 KYGSDGTTV

-833 YLSGLSIDV
+833 YLSGLSIDI

-923 IVEDSTNGDVSFADG
+923 IVEDSTNGDVTFADG
-938 SPTVHHSETAD
+938 SPTVHHSKTAD
-949 KLSTARTINGTSFD
+949 KLSTARTINGTAFD

-975 TRTFNTS
+975 TRTFNAS
-982 GVMTGSTSVDG
+982 GLMTGSTSVDG

-1013 LNNYKTFGHYYVEL
+1013 LNDYKTFGHYYVEL
-1027 VKIARTFINC
+1027 VNIARTFINC

-1062 PEDSERYYRI
+1062 PEKSERYYRVYYD
-1072 CYNSSWSPWYRI
+1072 YNSSWSPWYRI

-1224 GTNRIASIT
+1224 GAQRIASIT
-1233 AYGENAQGG
+1233 AYGETPQGG

-1247 VALTGVDS
+1247 VALTGIS
-1255 VQVSGNNLFVNN
+1255 
-1267 AVTETKSGITFTVNT
+1267 
-1282 DRSITV
+1282 SITV
-1288 NGTASTSASVVQYTG
+1288 N
-1303 YNLTLPDGGY
+1303 D
-1313 ALSGT
+1313 
-1318 SSLTGVEV
+1318 
-1326 GARIKRANGDN
+1326 D
-1337 EWFTVDSYL
+1337 
-1346 HTRTFNIATG
+1346 
-1356 DIIVSF
+1356 
-1362 YVLVR
+1362 
-1367 AGQTADNVTV
+1367 VT
-1377 YPMLNVGSTALPYEP
+1377 E
-1392 YNGSIT
+1392 
-1398 QLPIPRPLRRVGD
+1398 LPIPRPLHRVGD
-1411 VKDKCITRVKSVYDK
+1411 VRDVCRTRVKSVYDK
-1426 RIVLDGTEIWTEYT
+1426 RIVLDGTEDWKMGSAVG
-1440 DENWQGA
+1440 DGA
-1447 GYHVYRFY
+1447 PYIVCG
-1455 DADALL
+1455 LL
-1461 GQPIVSNKYPSRRGS
+1461 NDHYQSDPIVSSRIPYTSISASNKNQGIGCWDKSLYLRYDS
-1476 SSFKGTLGVASGG
+1476 
-1489 QSILFSVVEQK
+1489 LFTNVEELK
-1500 TVDDWKAYLADQKKA
+1500 TYLSAH
-1515 GTPLIIYRQSTAY
+1515 PLTVYYQSTAY

-1534 DVCLTEYLTGF
+1534 DVCLTEYQTDYIESYADESITTAWISSTGALSTG
-1545 AELDGTEGV
+1545 AEV
-1554 NLGNIDASADV
+1554 A
-1565 QQFNIYGVLSS
+1565 YVLSS
-1576 PNNSENAICSH
+1576 PE
-1587 FERANVSG
+1587 
-1595 GVNSGFQIYNTLL
+1595 T
-1608 VFGMPR
+1608 
-1614 DILLEYGFITG
+1614 
-1625 DSGTYIHAFKAYLAA
+1625 
-1640 QKAAGTPVQI
+1640 
-1650 AYQLATPEVYATDPL
+1650 YATDPL

-1674 TVMTGGEL
+1674 TVMTGGEV
-1682 EVRMTELVGN
+1682 EVYNTSLVGE
-1692 RELNSKANIN
+1692 RELNLKANIN

-1708 NNNPYT
+1708 NKNPYT
-1714 PTNNYNPA
+1714 PTSNYNPA

>member
-104 QSVYDTHGKSTDIFD
+104 QSIYDTHGKATDIFD

-124 VGIPDNAS
+124 VGVPDNAS

-138 PIVKTGKLIYKDY
+138 PIVKTGKFIYKDY

-420 RINYE
+420 RINYD
-425 HLQRNPGQTNQDY
+425 HLQRNPGQTNQEY
-438 ENGLEGF
+438 ENGLQGF

-458 SPTVFDIN
+458 SPVVFDIN
-466 SPSSR
+466 APSERAS
-471 VGGPTTL
+471 GGPRRIY
-478 FTFDSITNFFA
+478 TFDSITNFFA
-489 VGISFIAEEDVIIS
+489 VGISTISEEDMIFS
-503 QCDLEI
+503 QCDLEMR
-509 KFDNVVNHIVR
+509 FDNVVNHLVR
-520 KRGDEMFGDLTIRGY
+520 KRGDVMIGDLTLKGY
-535 NGLQTHYIGG
+535 TTLFTHSIKG
-545 YEEEGA
+545 YPEDEIA
-551 DGEVIDSSLKLNNH
+551 DGSLKLNSD
-565 SEAKVYVNGDN
+565 SEDKVYVNGDN
-576 PVLDLRDFTTKLD
+576 PVLDLRDFTIKLD

-607 VNAEYVHRD
+607 VNAEYIHRD
-616 YAPLDSAH
+616 YAPLDSAP
-624 LVGTPTAPKATELG
+624 LVGVPTAPKATKLG
-638 TNQIA
+638 TSQIA
-643 TGEFVEEHYYNKTET
+643 TGEFVEENYYNKTEA
-658 DGNYIHTVDGEARGN
+658 DGNYIHSVDGEASGN

-679 LPKSVTNKKRI
+679 LPKNVTNKKRI
-690 PNIEFIE
+690 PNVEFIE

-713 NSPHLT
+713 DSPHLT

-731 GTQITNVD
+731 GTQITNID

-1224 GTNRIASIT
+1224 GAQRIASIT
-1233 AYGENAQGG
+1233 AYGETPQGG

-1255 VQVSGNNLFVNN
+1255 VQVCGNNLLPDS
-1267 AVTETKSGITFTVNT
+1267 AKTVAGDNIRYFYNT
-1282 DRSITV
+1282 DGFLLLKGQAYTLVTNI
-1288 NGTASTSASVVQYTG
+1288 NSAGIYIKSSDDSSEIAVRFQAKSVTYIPDTNVRVFFDVYWLDG
-1303 YNLTLPDGGY
+1303 VPDG
-1313 ALSGT
+1313 AL
-1318 SSLTGVEV
+1318 V
-1326 GARIKRANGDN
+1326 
-1337 EWFTVDSYL
+1337 W
-1346 HTRTFNIATG
+1346 
-1356 DIIVSF
+1356 
-1362 YVLVR
+1362 
-1367 AGQTADNVTV
+1367 
-1377 YPMLNVGSTALPYEP
+1377 LNLGESPLPYEP
-1392 YNGSIT
+1392 YQGSVT
-1398 QLPIPRPLRRVGD
+1398 PLPIPRPLHKVGD
-1411 VKDKCITRVKSVYDK
+1411 VKDVCRTRVKSVYDK
-1426 RIVLDGTEIWTEYT
+1426 RIVLDGTENWRKRT
-1440 DENWQGA
+1440 DIIITG
-1447 GYHVYRFY
+1447 GSRFY
-1455 DADALL
+1455 PNNFIADAISNA
-1461 GQPIVSNKYPSRRGS
+1461 PIAVSAYFVGRTNSTTKLWEARQVGS
-1476 SSFKGTLGVASGG
+1476 NVGIQFNAPFTEVSDFKAWLAAHP
-1489 QSILFSVVEQK
+1489 L
-1500 TVDDWKAYLADQKKA
+1500 TVY
-1515 GTPLIIYRQSTAY
+1515 YQSTAY

-1534 DVCLTEYLTGF
+1534 DVCLTEYQTGF
-1545 AELDGTEGV
+1545 VEIDGETVRGIYAQNGERP
-1554 NLGNIDASADV
+1554 
-1565 QQFNIYGVLSS
+1565 YGVVVS
-1576 PNNSENAICSH
+1576 PSTIVSPESLICSN
-1587 FERANVSG
+1587 ANVKNQNLNWG
-1595 GVNSGFQIYNTLL
+1595 YVYAANNPIKDFI
-1608 VFGMPR
+1608 FGLIGS
-1614 DILLEYGFITG
+1614 DITSTTELN
-1625 DSGTYIHAFKAYLAA
+1625 AYFAA
-1640 QKAAGTPVQI
+1640 QKAAGTPVQV
-1650 AYQLATPEVYATDPL
+1650 AYQLAAPETYAADPV
-1665 DIDNAAGPL
+1665 DVDNAAGPL
-1674 TVMTGGEL
+1674 TVMTGGEV
-1682 EVRMTELVGN
+1682 EVYNTSLVGE
-1692 RELNSKANIN
+1692 RELNLKANIN

-1708 NNNPYT
+1708 NKNPYT
-1714 PTNNYNPA
+1714 PTSNYNPA

>member
-210 FNNGEDNTVVKTSK
+210 FNNGEDNTVVRTSK

-236 EDGEEVLNLKVVSVN
+236 EDGEKILNLKVVSVN

-263 FLPNKSKIAIP
+263 FLPNKSKITIP

-302 LGIVVYYDNQYND
+302 LGTVVYYDNQYND

-458 SPTVFDIN
+458 SPIVFDIN
-466 SPSSR
+466 APSERAS
-471 VGGPTTL
+471 GGPRRIY
-478 FTFDSITNFFA
+478 TFDSITNFFA
-489 VGISFIAEEDVIIS
+489 VGISTISEEDMIFS
-503 QCDLEI
+503 QCDLEMR
-509 KFDNVVNHIVR
+509 FDNVVNHLVR
-520 KRGDEMFGDLTIRGY
+520 KRGDVMIGDLTLKGY
-535 NGLQTHYIGG
+535 TTLFTHSIKG
-545 YEEEGA
+545 YPEDEIA
-551 DGEVIDSSLKLNNH
+551 DGSLKLNSD
-565 SEAKVYVNGDN
+565 SEDKVYVNGDN
-576 PVLDLRDFTTKLD
+576 PVLDLRDFTIKLD

-607 VNAEYVHRD
+607 VNAEYIHRD
-616 YAPLDSAH
+616 YAPLDSAP
-624 LVGTPTAPKATELG
+624 LVGVPTAPKATKLG
-638 TNQIA
+638 TSQIA
-643 TGEFVEEHYYNKTET
+643 TGEFVEENYYNKTEA
-658 DGNYIHTVDGEARGN
+658 DGNYIHSVDGEASGN

-679 LPKSVTNKKRI
+679 LPKNVTNKKRI
-690 PNIEFIE
+690 PNVEFIE

-713 NSPHLT
+713 DSPHLT

-731 GTQITNVD
+731 GTQITNID

-1224 GTNRIASIT
+1224 GAQRIASIT
-1233 AYGENAQGG
+1233 AYGETPQGG

-1255 VQVSGNNLFVNN
+1255 AILFEQHTPINLAKPNEGESNGISIIAN
-1267 AVTETKSGITFTVNT
+1267 ADGSVTA
-1282 DRSITV
+1282 R
-1288 NGTASTSASVVQYTG
+1288 GTATKDTW
-1303 YNLTLPDGGY
+1303 P
-1313 ALSGT
+1313 
-1318 SSLTGVEV
+1318 
-1326 GARIKRANGDN
+1326 
-1337 EWFTVDSYL
+1337 
-1346 HTRTFNIATG
+1346 
-1356 DIIVSF
+1356 
-1362 YVLVR
+1362 VLVR
-1367 AGQTADNVTV
+1367 INIPSSIVSGDITISLSSPASVGMAFQSHSPSGKVENVYLSAGYTSVTTKIKSGYTGMHIFLSLLPDQTIDETFHIMIAQGIEPVPFVPYVEPSVT
-1377 YPMLNVGSTALPYEP
+1377 T
-1392 YNGSIT
+1392 
-1398 QLPIPRPLRRVGD
+1398 LPIPRPLRRVGD
-1411 VKDKCITRVKSVYDK
+1411 VKDKCVTRQKHEGAEKLVVTYNVGYIASYAGESITTAWISS
-1426 RIVLDGTEIWTEYT
+1426 T
-1440 DENWQGA
+1440 GA
-1447 GYHVYRFY
+1447 LSTG
-1455 DADALL
+1455 AE
-1461 GQPIVSNKYPSRRGS
+1461 
-1476 SSFKGTLGVASGG
+1476 VA
-1489 QSILFSVVEQK
+1489 
-1500 TVDDWKAYLADQKKA
+1500 Y
-1515 GTPLIIYRQSTAY
+1515 
-1528 DGTNGL
+1528 
-1534 DVCLTEYLTGF
+1534 
-1545 AELDGTEGV
+1545 
-1554 NLGNIDASADV
+1554 
-1565 QQFNIYGVLSS
+1565 VLSS
-1576 PNNSENAICSH
+1576 
-1587 FERANVSG
+1587 
-1595 GVNSGFQIYNTLL
+1595 
-1608 VFGMPR
+1608 
-1614 DILLEYGFITG
+1614 
-1625 DSGTYIHAFKAYLAA
+1625 
-1640 QKAAGTPVQI
+1640 
-1650 AYQLATPEVYATDPL
+1650 PEVYATDPL

-1674 TVMTGGEL
+1674 TVMTGGEV
-1682 EVRMTELVGN
+1682 EVYNTSLVGE
-1692 RELNSKANIN
+1692 RELNLKANIN

-1708 NNNPYT
+1708 NKNPYT
-1714 PTNNYNPA
+1714 PTSNYNPA

>member
-138 PIVKTGKLIYKDY
+138 PIIKTGKLIYKDY

-162 YGETIHRLENPILAK
+162 YGETIYRLENPILAK

-210 FNNGEDNTVVKTSK
+210 FNNGEDNTVVRTSK

-230 GETYTF
+230 GEIYTF
-236 EDGEEVLNLKVVSVN
+236 EDGEKILNLKVVSVN

-263 FLPNKSKIAIP
+263 FLPNKSKITIP

-302 LGIVVYYDNQYND
+302 LGTVVYYDNQYND

-458 SPTVFDIN
+458 SPIVFDIN

-471 VGGPTTL
+471 TSGPTTL

-589 WEPKAQTIS
+589 WKPKAQTIS

-768 LIVKGNINNA
+768 LTVKGNINNA

-795 TDNVGNIVTT
+795 TDSVGNIVTT

-842 TGAEWPA
+842 TGAEWPPQA
-849 QSVIDTAAKA
+849 TIDTAAKA
-859 KITATYPSP
+859 KITATYPNPS
-868 KMWDAVTVAVTLL
+868 MWDAVTVAVTLL

-923 IVEDSTNGDVSFADG
+923 IVEDSTNGDVTFADG

-975 TRTFNTS
+975 ARTLNAVGAVS
-982 GVMTGSTSVDG
+982 GTVFIDG
-993 SSNINL
+993 SSDIDLTLNL
-999 NLTYNYIP
+999 NYQQIYQNA
-1007 LPENSD
+1007 D
-1013 LNNYKTFGHYYVEL
+1013 LNTYTNLGFFHCLYNSYAVTL
-1027 VKIARTFINC
+1027 LNC
-1037 PTEQAF
+1037 PTSYAFGMEVISTGAGIRQVISTYSISNPKKYFRNLYTDSGTWGSWYRIFSEADKPTSEDIGVIQLTNEDLNDIKVDLGFYYAAGGNQVINSPFNVENAF
-1043 GLEIIS
+1043 GLECNRV
-1049 SGAGIAQIITTYS
+1049 AGGFYLQTAKDNYQNKVYQRLYDGSAQTWQPWIKI
-1062 PEDSERYYRI
+1062 
-1072 CYNSSWSPWYRI
+1072 YN
-1084 YSESDKPT
+1084 ESNKPT
-1092 PTGIGALPLTG
+1092 PAEIGAIPSSG
-1103 GTVTGTLVLSKTQD
+1103 GTITGW
-1117 ADGGLDNQPA
+1117 
-1127 LIVGG
+1127 
-1132 TSSQPHIEIDSN
+1132 
-1144 EVMAKE
+1144 
-1150 NSISSAPLY
+1150 
-1159 LNMGGGNVIIGSGGL
+1159 
-1174 TVSGGSKFSGTV
+1174 
-1186 EIQTPIADNHA
+1186 
-1197 TTKKYVDE
+1197 
-1205 LALGKELVLE
+1205 LE
-1215 GNPVSIAYA
+1215 G
-1224 GTNRIASIT
+1224 
-1233 AYGENAQGG
+1233 
-1242 TTEAP
+1242 
-1247 VALTGVDS
+1247 
-1255 VQVSGNNLFVNN
+1255 
-1267 AVTETKSGITFTVNT
+1267 
-1282 DRSITV
+1282 
-1288 NGTASTSASVVQYTG
+1288 
-1303 YNLTLPDGGY
+1303 
-1313 ALSGT
+1313 
-1318 SSLTGVEV
+1318 
-1326 GARIKRANGDN
+1326 GAN
-1337 EWFTVDSYL
+1337 
-1346 HTRTFNIATG
+1346 
-1356 DIIVSF
+1356 
-1362 YVLVR
+1362 
-1367 AGQTADNVTV
+1367 
-1377 YPMLNVGSTALPYEP
+1377 NVG
-1392 YNGSIT
+1392 I
-1398 QLPIPRPLRRVGD
+1398 Q
-1411 VKDKCITRVKSVYDK
+1411 
-1426 RIVLDGTEIWTEYT
+1426 W
-1440 DENWQGA
+1440 
-1447 GYHVYRFY
+1447 
-1455 DADALL
+1455 
-1461 GQPIVSNKYPSRRGS
+1461 
-1476 SSFKGTLGVASGG
+1476 
-1489 QSILFSVVEQK
+1489 
-1500 TVDDWKAYLADQKKA
+1500 TVDDGTLYRVKAYK
-1515 GTPLIIYRQSTAY
+1515 
-1528 DGTNGL
+1528 
-1534 DVCLTEYLTGF
+1534 
-1545 AELDGTEGV
+1545 
-1554 NLGNIDASADV
+1554 
-1565 QQFNIYGVLSS
+1565 
-1576 PNNSENAICSH
+1576 
-1587 FERANVSG
+1587 
-1595 GVNSGFQIYNTLL
+1595 
-1608 VFGMPR
+1608 
-1614 DILLEYGFITG
+1614 
-1625 DSGTYIHAFKAYLAA
+1625 
-1640 QKAAGTPVQI
+1640 
-1650 AYQLATPEVYATDPL
+1650 
-1665 DIDNAAGPL
+1665 
-1674 TVMTGGEL
+1674 
-1682 EVRMTELVGN
+1682 
-1692 RELNSKANIN
+1692 
-1702 DVLLLD
+1702 
-1708 NNNPYT
+1708 
-1714 PTNNYNPA
+1714 PTNNFQITSKTTDGAETSVMNISGVNTSFGGPVSVSNA
-1722 TKKYV
+1722 PTSDNHVVNKKYV

-1752 DNAEKVNGLTVQTA
+1752 DNAEKVNGLTVLTA

-1780 VSTSA
+1780 VSTAA

-1795 TTSYLRGDGTW
+1795 TTSYLRGDGAW
-1806 ATISVPSGAVSGVK
+1806 ATIDVPSGAVSGVK
-1820 GNAESTYRTGN
+1820 GNAESTYRSGN
-1831 VNLTPANIGAIPN
+1831 VNLTPANIGAMPL
-1844 GGAASLT
+1844 GGSITLT
-1851 DELTINASGHPITVS
+1851 SDLTINCATGS
-1866 NGNISIEDANISIV
+1866 ISIV
-1880 NGELNYDAGT
+1880 DGELNYDAGT

>member
-91 EWVSVTGVSGDML
+91 EWVSVTGVNGDML

-210 FNNGEDNTVVKTSK
+210 FNNGEDNTVVRTSK

-236 EDGEEVLNLKVVSVN
+236 EDGEKILNLKVVSVN

-263 FLPNKSKIAIP
+263 FLPNKSKITIP

-289 REIDLEEFNNYYL
+289 RKIDLEEFNNYYL
-302 LGIVVYYDNQYND
+302 LGTVVYYDNQYND

-458 SPTVFDIN
+458 SPIVFDIN

-471 VGGPTTL
+471 TSGPTTL

-520 KRGDEMFGDLTIRGY
+520 KRGDEMFGDLIIRGY
-535 NGLQTHYIGG
+535 YGLQTHYIDG

-551 DGEVIDSSLKLNNH
+551 DGEAIDGSLKLNNH

-607 VNAEYVHRD
+607 VNAEYIHRD
-616 YAPLDSAH
+616 YAPLDSAP
-624 LVGTPTAPKATELG
+624 LVGIPTAPKATELG
-638 TNQIA
+638 TSQIA
-643 TGEFVEEHYYNKTET
+643 TGEFVEENYYNKTEA
-658 DGNYIHTVDGEARGN
+658 DGNYIHSVDGEASGN

-679 LPKSVTNKKRI
+679 LPKNVTNKKRI
-690 PNIEFIE
+690 PNVEFIE

-713 NSPHLT
+713 DSPHLT

-748 NGGPV
+748 NGGPI

-768 LIVKGNINNA
+768 LTVKGNINNA

-795 TDNVGNIVTT
+795 TDSVGNIVTT

-842 TGAEWPA
+842 TGAEWPPQA
-849 QSVIDTAAKA
+849 TIDTAAKA
-859 KITATYPSP
+859 KITATYPNPS
-868 KMWDAVTVAVTLL
+868 MWDAVTVAVTLL

-923 IVEDSTNGDVSFADG
+923 IVEDSTNGDVTFADG

-963 GSANITTAKWGT
+963 GSANITTAKWGA
-975 TRTFNTS
+975 TRTLTLS
-982 GVMTGSTSVDG
+982 GDATGSAYIDG
-993 SSNINL
+993 SQDININVTVDSSGML
-999 NLTYNYIP
+999 KSIYDPENRELPYIP
-1007 LPENSD
+1007 KKD
-1013 LNNYKTFGHYYVEL
+1013 VE
-1027 VKIARTFINC
+1027 
-1037 PTEQAF
+1037 
-1043 GLEIIS
+1043 
-1049 SGAGIAQIITTYS
+1049 
-1062 PEDSERYYRI
+1062 
-1072 CYNSSWSPWYRI
+1072 
-1084 YSESDKPT
+1084 
-1092 PTGIGALPLTG
+1092 
-1103 GTVTGTLVLSKTQD
+1103 
-1117 ADGGLDNQPA
+1117 
-1127 LIVGG
+1127 
-1132 TSSQPHIEIDSN
+1132 
-1144 EVMAKE
+1144 
-1150 NSISSAPLY
+1150 
-1159 LNMGGGNVIIGSGGL
+1159 
-1174 TVSGGSKFSGTV
+1174 
-1186 EIQTPIADNHA
+1186 
-1197 TTKKYVDE
+1197 
-1205 LALGKELVLE
+1205 ELVL
-1215 GNPVSIAYA
+1215 GRQLSYTNFSSIDYV
-1224 GTNRIASIT
+1224 GENRIASIT

-1247 VALTGVDS
+1247 VALTGISS
-1255 VQVSGNNLFVNN
+1255 VTVNDD
-1267 AVTETKSGITFTVNT
+1267 VTE
-1282 DRSITV
+1282 
-1288 NGTASTSASVVQYTG
+1288 
-1303 YNLTLPDGGY
+1303 
-1313 ALSGT
+1313 
-1318 SSLTGVEV
+1318 
-1326 GARIKRANGDN
+1326 
-1337 EWFTVDSYL
+1337 
-1346 HTRTFNIATG
+1346 
-1356 DIIVSF
+1356 
-1362 YVLVR
+1362 
-1367 AGQTADNVTV
+1367 
-1377 YPMLNVGSTALPYEP
+1377 
-1392 YNGSIT
+1392 
-1398 QLPIPRPLRRVGD
+1398 LPIPRPLRRVGD
-1411 VKDKCITRVKSVYDK
+1411 VKDKCVTRQDYESAEK
-1426 RIVLDGTEIWTEYT
+1426 L
-1440 DENWQGA
+1440 
-1447 GYHVYRFY
+1447 
-1455 DADALL
+1455 
-1461 GQPIVSNKYPSRRGS
+1461 
-1476 SSFKGTLGVASGG
+1476 
-1489 QSILFSVVEQK
+1489 VV
-1500 TVDDWKAYLADQKKA
+1500 TYNV
-1515 GTPLIIYRQSTAY
+1515 
-1528 DGTNGL
+1528 
-1534 DVCLTEYLTGF
+1534 GF
-1545 AELDGTEGV
+1545 VELDGTE
-1554 NLGNIDASADV
+1554 NWQWNSNTAWPYIATFL
-1565 QQFNIYGVLSS
+1565 
-1576 PNNSENAICSH
+1576 PNNKTGVAPVCSH
-1587 FERANVSG
+1587 YQG
-1595 GVNSGFQIYNTLL
+1595 
-1608 VFGMPR
+1608 
-1614 DILLEYGFITG
+1614 TG
-1625 DSGTYIHAFKAYLAA
+1625 AVVPAASQVAINELGSLIIKDPSWQSVEDAKAYLAA
-1640 QKAAGTPVQI
+1640 QKAAGTPVQV
-1650 AYQLATPEVYATDPL
+1650 AYQLATPEVYATDPV
-1665 DIDNAAGPL
+1665 DFDNTAGPL
-1674 TVMTGGEL
+1674 TVMTGGEV

>member
-471 VGGPTTL
+471 AGGPTTL

-768 LIVKGNINNA
+768 LTVKGNINNA

-795 TDNVGNIVTT
+795 TDSVGNIVTT

-842 TGAEWPA
+842 TGAEWPPQA
-849 QSVIDTAAKA
+849 TIDTAAKA
-859 KITATYPSP
+859 KITATYPNPS
-868 KMWDAVTVAVTLL
+868 MWDAVTVAATLL

-923 IVEDSTNGDVSFADG
+923 IVEDSTNGDVTFADG
-938 SPTVHHSETAD
+938 SPTVHHSKTAD

-1037 PTEQAF
+1037 PTKQAF

-1224 GTNRIASIT
+1224 GANRIASIT
-1233 AYGENAQGG
+1233 AYGETPQGG

-1255 VQVSGNNLFVNN
+1255 AILFEQHTPINLAKPIPEDFYGVSVITN
-1267 AVTETKSGITFTVNT
+1267 ADGSVTVK
-1282 DRSITV
+1282 
-1288 NGTASTSASVVQYTG
+1288 GTATNETWPRLVRVNIPSAIIAGYITISLSSPASVGVYFEAIK
-1303 YNLTLPDGGY
+1303 PDGRKESY
-1313 ALSGT
+1313 ALS
-1318 SSLTGVEV
+1318 
-1326 GARIKRANGDN
+1326 A
-1337 EWFTVDSYL
+1337 
-1346 HTRTFNIATG
+1346 
-1356 DIIVSF
+1356 
-1362 YVLVR
+1362 
-1367 AGQTADNVTV
+1367 
-1377 YPMLNVGSTALPYEP
+1377 GSTSMTVKIKSGYTRLHCFLSLLPDQTIDETFHIMIAQGTEP
-1392 YNGSIT
+1392 VPFVPYVEPSIT
-1398 QLPIPRPLRRVGD
+1398 HLPIPRPLHKVGD
-1411 VKDKCITRVKSVYDK
+1411 VRDVCRTRVKSVYDK

-1500 TVDDWKAYLADQKKA
+1500 TVDDWKAYLAAQKAA
-1515 GTPLIIYRQSTAY
+1515 GTPIIIYRQSTAY

-1534 DVCLTEYLTGF
+1534 DVCLAEYQTGF
-1545 AELDGTEGV
+1545 AELDGK
-1554 NLGNIDASADV
+1554 NV
-1565 QQFNIYGVLSS
+1565 QAAYN
-1576 PNNSENAICSH
+1576 PNNGRPYGIFNSYNIIKTSDGVVCSQAKTEH
-1587 FERANVSG
+1587 GNLNWGYVYASNMP
-1595 GVNSGFQIYNTLL
+1595 ITDII
-1608 VFGMPR
+1608 FGLIGS
-1614 DILLEYGFITG
+1614 DITSRTELN
-1625 DSGTYIHAFKAYLAA
+1625 AYLAA
-1640 QKAAGTPVQI
+1640 QKAAGTPVQV
-1650 AYQLATPEVYATDPL
+1650 AYQLAAPEVYATDPV
-1665 DIDNAAGPL
+1665 DFDNAAGPL

>member
-263 FLPNKSKIAIP
+263 FLPNKSKITIP

-302 LGIVVYYDNQYND
+302 LGTVVYYDNQYND

-420 RINYE
+420 RINYD
-425 HLQRNPGQTNQDY
+425 HLQRNPGQTNQEY

-458 SPTVFDIN
+458 SPIVFDIN
-466 SPSSR
+466 SPSNRAS
-471 VGGPTTL
+471 GGPTTL

-520 KRGDEMFGDLTIRGY
+520 KRGDEMFGDLIIRGY
-535 NGLQTHYIGG
+535 YGLQTHYIDG

-551 DGEVIDSSLKLNNH
+551 DGEAIDGSLKLNNH

-607 VNAEYVHRD
+607 INAEYVHRD

-713 NSPHLT
+713 NNPHLT

-748 NGGPV
+748 NGGPI

-768 LIVKGNINNA
+768 LTVKGNINNA

-795 TDNVGNIVTT
+795 TDSVGNIVTT

-842 TGAEWPA
+842 TGAEWPPQA
-849 QSVIDTAAKA
+849 TIDTAAKA
-859 KITATYPSP
+859 KITATYPNPS
-868 KMWDAVTVAVTLL
+868 MWDAVTVAVTLL

-923 IVEDSTNGDVSFADG
+923 IVEDSTNGDVTFADG

-963 GSANITTAKWGT
+963 GSANITTAKWGA
-975 TRTFNTS
+975 TRTLTLS
-982 GVMTGSTSVDG
+982 GDATGSAYIDG
-993 SSNINL
+993 SQDININVTVDSSGML
-999 NLTYNYIP
+999 KSIYDPENRELPYIP
-1007 LPENSD
+1007 KKD
-1013 LNNYKTFGHYYVEL
+1013 VE
-1027 VKIARTFINC
+1027 
-1037 PTEQAF
+1037 
-1043 GLEIIS
+1043 
-1049 SGAGIAQIITTYS
+1049 
-1062 PEDSERYYRI
+1062 
-1072 CYNSSWSPWYRI
+1072 
-1084 YSESDKPT
+1084 
-1092 PTGIGALPLTG
+1092 
-1103 GTVTGTLVLSKTQD
+1103 
-1117 ADGGLDNQPA
+1117 
-1127 LIVGG
+1127 
-1132 TSSQPHIEIDSN
+1132 
-1144 EVMAKE
+1144 
-1150 NSISSAPLY
+1150 
-1159 LNMGGGNVIIGSGGL
+1159 
-1174 TVSGGSKFSGTV
+1174 
-1186 EIQTPIADNHA
+1186 
-1197 TTKKYVDE
+1197 
-1205 LALGKELVLE
+1205 ELVL
-1215 GNPVSIAYA
+1215 GRQLSYTNFSSIDYV
-1224 GTNRIASIT
+1224 GENRIASIT
-1233 AYGENAQGG
+1233 AYGETPQGG

-1247 VALTGVDS
+1247 VALTGISS
-1255 VQVSGNNLFVNN
+1255 VTVNDD
-1267 AVTETKSGITFTVNT
+1267 VTE
-1282 DRSITV
+1282 
-1288 NGTASTSASVVQYTG
+1288 
-1303 YNLTLPDGGY
+1303 
-1313 ALSGT
+1313 
-1318 SSLTGVEV
+1318 
-1326 GARIKRANGDN
+1326 
-1337 EWFTVDSYL
+1337 
-1346 HTRTFNIATG
+1346 
-1356 DIIVSF
+1356 
-1362 YVLVR
+1362 
-1367 AGQTADNVTV
+1367 
-1377 YPMLNVGSTALPYEP
+1377 
-1392 YNGSIT
+1392 
-1398 QLPIPRPLRRVGD
+1398 LPIPRPLHKVGD
-1411 VKDKCITRVKSVYDK
+1411 VRDVCQTRVKSVYDK
-1426 RIVLDGTEIWTEYT
+1426 HIVLSSADGFSFSS
-1440 DENWQGA
+1440 NA
-1447 GYHVYRFY
+1447 GNGYARFY
-1455 DADALL
+1455 
-1461 GQPIVSNKYPSRRGS
+1461 
-1476 SSFKGTLGVASGG
+1476 
-1489 QSILFSVVEQK
+1489 
-1500 TVDDWKAYLADQKKA
+1500 KAYNSAKLSPIASDWLPGYAKTAYNATNEGVYSADSDA
-1515 GTPLIIYRQSTAY
+1515 GTISIVLSIQRLIAAGATSGDTSTYLSAASAIFSAHPLTVYYQSTAY

-1534 DVCLTEYLTGF
+1534 DVCLTEYQTDF
-1545 AELDGTEGV
+1545 VELDGTEVWAGYARISTV
-1554 NLGNIDASADV
+1554 GGNFYEMPIPKKPEASNV
-1565 QQFNIYGVLSS
+1565 QVTGTLSS
-1576 PNNSENAICSH
+1576 HLTCDNAYTKKGDCVWA
-1587 FERANVSG
+1587 F
-1595 GVNSGFQIYNTLL
+1595 VNTQSAFSALRIGFS
-1608 VFGMPR
+1608 
-1614 DILLEYGFITG
+1614 D
-1625 DSGTYIHAFKAYLAA
+1625 DSIDTAEKVNAYLAA
-1640 QKAAGTPVQI
+1640 QKAAGTPVQV
-1650 AYQLATPEVYATDPL
+1650 AYQLATPETYATDPV
-1665 DIDNAAGPL
+1665 DFDNAAGPL
-1674 TVMTGGEL
+1674 TVMTGGEV

>member
-104 QSVYDTHGKSTDIFD
+104 QSIYDTHGKATDIFD

-124 VGIPDNAS
+124 VGVPDNAS

-138 PIVKTGKLIYKDY
+138 PIVKTGKFIYKDY
-151 GIETDVLNCLI
+151 GIETDVLDCLV
-162 YGETIHRLENPILAK
+162 YGETIHRLENPVLVK
-177 SFENKSTLAGIDVI
+177 SFENKSTLSGIDII

-196 GRDLLTDRNLVIGS
+196 GRDLLTTREIDIGS
-210 FNNGEDNTVVKTSK
+210 FGNKEDNTVVRTLK

-236 EDGEEVLNLKVVSVN
+236 EDEWRIFNLKVVSVN

-256 DGVFSTT
+256 DGVFSTSL
-263 FLPNKSKIAIP
+263 LPHDSKITIP
-274 DNVEYVGVELQFSDK
+274 NNVEYVAVELQFTDK
-289 REIDLEEFNNYYL
+289 REINLEEFNNYWL
-302 LGIVVYYDNQYND
+302 SGEVVYYDNQYEH
-315 FYLEVDTP
+315 FSLETDTP
-323 LYSLDSVAS
+323 LYSLDLVAS

-338 KGLIYHNIKKDTL
+338 KSLICHNIKRDTL
-351 TYNAGWTV
+351 TYEDGWKV
-359 SVVGSGFKNST
+359 SAVGSGFRNST
-370 IPFELSLGQTSW
+370 VPFELSFGQTSW
-382 VENSLIYGD
+382 VDNSLIYGD
-391 SNVLPAKSIDDFA
+391 SNVLSAKSIDDFA

-414 NGKAYI
+414 DGKVYI
-420 RINYE
+420 RINYD
-425 HLQRNPGQTNQDY
+425 HLQRNPGQTNQEY
-438 ENGLEGF
+438 ENGLQGF

-458 SPTVFDIN
+458 SPVVFDIN
-466 SPSSR
+466 APSERAS
-471 VGGPTTL
+471 GGPRRIY
-478 FTFDSITNFFA
+478 TFDSITNFFA
-489 VGISFIAEEDVIIS
+489 VGISTISEEDMIFS
-503 QCDLEI
+503 QCDLEMR
-509 KFDNVVNHIVR
+509 FDNVVNHLVR
-520 KRGDEMFGDLTIRGY
+520 KRGDVMIGDLTLKGY
-535 NGLQTHYIGG
+535 TTLFTHSIKG
-545 YEEEGA
+545 YPEDEIA
-551 DGEVIDSSLKLNNH
+551 DGSLKLNSD
-565 SEAKVYVNGDN
+565 SEDKVYVNGDN
-576 PVLDLRDFTTKLD
+576 PVLDLRDFTIKLD

-607 VNAEYVHRD
+607 VNAEYIHRD
-616 YAPLDSAH
+616 YAPLDSAP
-624 LVGTPTAPKATELG
+624 LVGVPTAPKATKLG
-638 TNQIA
+638 TSQIA
-643 TGEFVEEHYYNKTET
+643 TGEFVEENYYNKTEA
-658 DGNYIHTVDGEARGN
+658 DGNYIHSVDGEASGN

-679 LPKSVTNKKRI
+679 LPKNVTNKKRI
-690 PNIEFIE
+690 PNVEFIE

-713 NSPHLT
+713 DSPHLT

-731 GTQITNVD
+731 GTQITNID

-1224 GTNRIASIT
+1224 GAQRIASIT
-1233 AYGENAQGG
+1233 AYGETPQGG

-1247 VALTGVDS
+1247 VALTGISS
-1255 VQVSGNNLFVNN
+1255 VTVNDD
-1267 AVTETKSGITFTVNT
+1267 VTE
-1282 DRSITV
+1282 
-1288 NGTASTSASVVQYTG
+1288 
-1303 YNLTLPDGGY
+1303 
-1313 ALSGT
+1313 
-1318 SSLTGVEV
+1318 
-1326 GARIKRANGDN
+1326 
-1337 EWFTVDSYL
+1337 
-1346 HTRTFNIATG
+1346 
-1356 DIIVSF
+1356 
-1362 YVLVR
+1362 
-1367 AGQTADNVTV
+1367 
-1377 YPMLNVGSTALPYEP
+1377 
-1392 YNGSIT
+1392 
-1398 QLPIPRPLRRVGD
+1398 LPIPRPLRRVGD
-1411 VKDKCITRVKSVYDK
+1411 VKDKCVTRVKSECDK
-1426 RIVLDGTEIWTEYT
+1426 KIVFDGSADEDWSKKVVSGIGTIWRINQSDAFYRQTPLSNIYPSVAYVTLRREGVIYIQPVGQVNVIDILDSSIDTI
-1440 DENWQGA
+1440 ENWRA
-1447 GYHVYRFY
+1447 K
-1455 DADALL
+1455 L
-1461 GQPIVSNKYPSRRGS
+1461 S
-1476 SSFKGTLGVASGG
+1476 S
-1489 QSILFSVVEQK
+1489 
-1500 TVDDWKAYLADQKKA
+1500 
-1515 GTPLIIYRQSTAY
+1515 TPLTVYYQSTAY

-1534 DVCLTEYLTGF
+1534 DVCLTEYQTGYIESYADESITTAWISSTGALSTG
-1545 AELDGTEGV
+1545 AEV
-1554 NLGNIDASADV
+1554 A
-1565 QQFNIYGVLSS
+1565 YVLSS
-1576 PNNSENAICSH
+1576 PE
-1587 FERANVSG
+1587 
-1595 GVNSGFQIYNTLL
+1595 T
-1608 VFGMPR
+1608 
-1614 DILLEYGFITG
+1614 
-1625 DSGTYIHAFKAYLAA
+1625 
-1640 QKAAGTPVQI
+1640 
-1650 AYQLATPEVYATDPL
+1650 YATDPL

-1674 TVMTGGEL
+1674 TVMTGGEV
-1682 EVRMTELVGN
+1682 EVYNTSLVGE
-1692 RELNSKANIN
+1692 RELNLKANIN

-1708 NNNPYT
+1708 NKNPYT
-1714 PTNNYNPA
+1714 PTSNYNPA

>member
-1 MATYKRINQLGQT
+1 MATYKRINQLGQA
-14 YSVGDNDFLPVDVQ
+14 YSVGDNDFLPVDIQ

-45 VEDAPNDE
+45 VTDAPNDE
-53 NTRNWTWARRNG
+53 NTKGWTWARRNG

-104 QSVYDTHGKSTDIFD
+104 QSIYDTHGKATDIFD

-124 VGIPDNAS
+124 VGVPDNAS

-210 FNNGEDNTVVKTSK
+210 FNNGEDNTVVRTSK

-236 EDGEEVLNLKVVSVN
+236 KDVEKILNLKVVSVN

-263 FLPNKSKIAIP
+263 FLPNKSKITIP

-302 LGIVVYYDNQYND
+302 LGTVVYYDNQYND

-458 SPTVFDIN
+458 SPIVFDIN

-471 VGGPTTL
+471 TSGPTTL

-520 KRGDEMFGDLTIRGY
+520 KRGDEMTGDLLIEPNSTLYVRSIEGY
-535 NGLQTHYIGG
+535 PQDNL
-545 YEEEGA
+545 
-551 DGEVIDSSLKLNNH
+551 DSSLYLNRN
-565 SEAKVYVNGDN
+565 SESKIYVNGEN
-576 PVLDLRDFTTKLD
+576 PVLDLRDFSTDLD
-589 WEPKAQTIS
+589 WEPKAKTIQE
-598 DKEANDKRL
+598 KEAKDQRI
-607 VNAEYVHRD
+607 VNAEYVARD
-616 YAPLDSAH
+616 YAPIDSPN
-624 LVGTPTAPKATELG
+624 LVGVPTAPKATQLG

-643 TGEFVEEHYYNKTET
+643 TGEFLKENYFNKTEA
-658 DGNYIHTVDGEARGN
+658 DENYIHSVDGEASGN

-679 LPKSVTNKKRI
+679 LPKDVANKKRI
-690 PNIEFIE
+690 PNVEFLE
-697 TYYYDSDETD
+697 NYYYNSDEVNAQ
-707 GKFAPI
+707 FAPI
-713 NSPHLT
+713 DSPHLT
-719 GIPTTPMPDEVT
+719 GIPTTPTPDEVT
-731 GTQITNVD
+731 GTQIANVD
-739 YVKNNYYSK
+739 YVKNNYYKKS
-748 NGGPV
+748 GGPI

-768 LIVKGNINNA
+768 LVVKGNINNA
-778 KYGSDGITV
+778 KLDSDGNII
-787 TNKNLAVV
+787 NKNLAVV
-795 TDNVGNIVTT
+795 TDNEGNIVTT
-805 DVTTSEIQSL
+805 DVTTSEIQTL

-833 YLSGLSIDV
+833 YLSGLQTIIPEQEGNIKADLQLYGNNSQISGTTTELVFLPGVDRAV
-842 TGAEWPA
+842 IFERSPA
-849 QSVIDTAAKA
+849 NLARPNEYENNGISVIANADGSVTARGTATKDTWPILVRIDIPSSIVSGDITISLSSPASVVMAFQSRTPSGKTENVYLPAGYTSVTTKIKSGYIGMHIFLSLSPGATIDETFYIMIAQGTEAKA
-859 KITATYPSP
+859 FSPYVAPSITQLPIPRELHRIGEAADKCITRVKSVYDKRIVLDGTEDWKMGSAVGDGAPYIVCDLLNDHYQSDPIVSSRIPYTSISASNKNQGIGGWNRSLYLRYDSLFTNVEELKTYLSAHPLTVYYQSTTYNGTNGLDVCMTEYQTGFVELDGETLAFTAMENNTFWNLPFYSAPGIASVPHIISSHFPSNVFQSNVAYSFIFSTKTKMKPYFDTVEALNAYLAAQKAAGTPVQVVYQLTTPEQYATDPIEDIPYSSNTNYMSGGEIEVINYYGVGNGQWPSQSEVDKKVIPLLEKAYPDAST
-868 KMWDAVTVAVTLL
+868 WDAVTVRVTLQ
-881 PSDKRRDLLYYYTD
+881 PSDKIRDLLYYYTD
-895 GSLGSAAGWY
+895 GTLGSPKGWY

-923 IVEDSTNGDVSFADG
+923 IVEDSTNGDVTFADG
-938 SPTVHHSETAD
+938 SPIVHHSETAD

-975 TRTFNTS
+975 ARTLNAS
-982 GVMTGSTSVDG
+982 GVMTGSTSIDG
-993 SSNINL
+993 SNNINL

-1013 LNNYKTFGHYYVEL
+1013 LNDYKTFGHYYVEL
-1027 VKIARTFINC
+1027 VNIARTFINC

-1062 PEDSERYYRI
+1062 PEKSERYYRVYYD
-1072 CYNSSWSPWYRI
+1072 YNSSWSPWYRI

-1092 PTGIGALPLTG
+1092 STEIGALPITG
-1103 GTVTGTLVLSKTQD
+1103 GTVTGTLVLSKSQD
-1117 ADGGLDNQPA
+1117 ADGGLDNKPA
-1127 LIVGG
+1127 LIIGG
-1132 TSSQPHIEIDSN
+1132 ITSEPHIEIDAN
-1144 EVMAKE
+1144 EIMAKDGATNVAE
-1150 NSISSAPLY
+1150 LY
-1159 LNMGGGNVIIGSGGL
+1159 INNGGGLVTIGKGGL
-1174 TVSGGSKFSGTV
+1174 KVNGPTNINSTLT
-1186 EIQTPIADNHA
+1186 IQAPTADNHA
-1197 TTKKYVDE
+1197 
-1205 LALGKELVLE
+1205 
-1215 GNPVSIAYA
+1215 
-1224 GTNRIASIT
+1224 
-1233 AYGENAQGG
+1233 
-1242 TTEAP
+1242 
-1247 VALTGVDS
+1247 
-1255 VQVSGNNLFVNN
+1255 
-1267 AVTETKSGITFTVNT
+1267 
-1282 DRSITV
+1282 
-1288 NGTASTSASVVQYTG
+1288 
-1303 YNLTLPDGGY
+1303 
-1313 ALSGT
+1313 
-1318 SSLTGVEV
+1318 
-1326 GARIKRANGDN
+1326 
-1337 EWFTVDSYL
+1337 
-1346 HTRTFNIATG
+1346 
-1356 DIIVSF
+1356 
-1362 YVLVR
+1362 
-1367 AGQTADNVTV
+1367 
-1377 YPMLNVGSTALPYEP
+1377 
-1392 YNGSIT
+1392 
-1398 QLPIPRPLRRVGD
+1398 
-1411 VKDKCITRVKSVYDK
+1411 
-1426 RIVLDGTEIWTEYT
+1426 
-1440 DENWQGA
+1440 
-1447 GYHVYRFY
+1447 
-1455 DADALL
+1455 
-1461 GQPIVSNKYPSRRGS
+1461 
-1476 SSFKGTLGVASGG
+1476 
-1489 QSILFSVVEQK
+1489 
-1500 TVDDWKAYLADQKKA
+1500 
-1515 GTPLIIYRQSTAY
+1515 
-1528 DGTNGL
+1528 
-1534 DVCLTEYLTGF
+1534 
-1545 AELDGTEGV
+1545 
-1554 NLGNIDASADV
+1554 
-1565 QQFNIYGVLSS
+1565 
-1576 PNNSENAICSH
+1576 
-1587 FERANVSG
+1587 
-1595 GVNSGFQIYNTLL
+1595 
-1608 VFGMPR
+1608 
-1614 DILLEYGFITG
+1614 
-1625 DSGTYIHAFKAYLAA
+1625 
-1640 QKAAGTPVQI
+1640 
-1650 AYQLATPEVYATDPL
+1650 
-1665 DIDNAAGPL
+1665 
-1674 TVMTGGEL
+1674 
-1682 EVRMTELVGN
+1682 
-1692 RELNSKANIN
+1692 
-1702 DVLLLD
+1702 
-1708 NNNPYT
+1708 
-1714 PTNNYNPA
+1714 A

-1820 GNAESTYRTGN
+1820 GNAESTYRSGN
-1831 VNLTPANIGAIPN
+1831 VNLTPANIGAMPL
-1844 GGAASLT
+1844 GGSITLT
-1851 DELTINASGHPITVS
+1851 SDLTINCATGS
-1866 NGNISIEDANISIV
+1866 ISIV
-1880 NGELNYDAGT
+1880 DGELNYDAGT

>member
-91 EWVSVTGVSGDML
+91 EWISVTGVSGDML
-104 QSVYDTHGKSTDIFD
+104 QSVYDTHGKATDIFD

-124 VGIPDNAS
+124 VGVPDNAS

-138 PIVKTGKLIYKDY
+138 PIVKTGKFIYKDY
-151 GIETDVLNCLI
+151 GIETDVLDCLV
-162 YGETIHRLENPILAK
+162 YGETIHRLENPVLVK
-177 SFENKSTLAGIDVI
+177 SFENKSTLSGIDII

-196 GRDLLTDRNLVIGS
+196 GRDLLTTREIDIGS
-210 FNNGEDNTVVKTSK
+210 FGNKEDNTVVRTLK

-236 EDGEEVLNLKVVSVN
+236 EDEWRIFNLKVVSVN

-256 DGVFSTT
+256 DGVFSTSL
-263 FLPNKSKIAIP
+263 LPHDSKITIP
-274 DNVEYVGVELQFSDK
+274 NNVEYVAVELQFTDK
-289 REIDLEEFNNYYL
+289 REINLEEFNNYWL
-302 LGIVVYYDNQYND
+302 SGEVVYYDNQYEH
-315 FYLEVDTP
+315 FSLEMDTP
-323 LYSLDSVAS
+323 LYSLDLVAS

-391 SNVLPAKSIDDFA
+391 SNVLSAKSIDDFA

-414 NGKAYI
+414 DGKVYI
-420 RINYE
+420 RINYD
-425 HLQRNPGQTNQDY
+425 HLQRNPGQTNQEY
-438 ENGLEGF
+438 ENGLQGF

-458 SPTVFDIN
+458 SPVVFDIN
-466 SPSSR
+466 APSERAS
-471 VGGPTTL
+471 GGPRRIY
-478 FTFDSITNFFA
+478 TFDSITNFFA
-489 VGISFIAEEDVIIS
+489 VGISTISEEDMIFS

-520 KRGDEMFGDLTIRGY
+520 KRGDEMFGDLIIRGY
-535 NGLQTHYIGG
+535 YGLQTHYIDG

-551 DGEVIDSSLKLNNH
+551 DGEAIDGSLKLNNH

-607 VNAEYVHRD
+607 INAEYVHRD

-679 LPKSVTNKKRI
+679 LPKNVTNKKRI
-690 PNIEFIE
+690 PNVEFIE

-713 NSPHLT
+713 DSPHLT

-731 GTQITNVD
+731 GTQITNID

-868 KMWDAVTVAVTLL
+868 KMWDAATVAVTLL

-1224 GTNRIASIT
+1224 GANRIDALT
-1233 AYGENAQGG
+1233 LYGENVQGG

-1247 VALTGVDS
+1247 VALTGITS
-1255 VQVSGNNLFVNN
+1255 VTVNDD
-1267 AVTETKSGITFTVNT
+1267 VTE
-1282 DRSITV
+1282 
-1288 NGTASTSASVVQYTG
+1288 
-1303 YNLTLPDGGY
+1303 
-1313 ALSGT
+1313 
-1318 SSLTGVEV
+1318 
-1326 GARIKRANGDN
+1326 
-1337 EWFTVDSYL
+1337 
-1346 HTRTFNIATG
+1346 
-1356 DIIVSF
+1356 
-1362 YVLVR
+1362 
-1367 AGQTADNVTV
+1367 
-1377 YPMLNVGSTALPYEP
+1377 
-1392 YNGSIT
+1392 
-1398 QLPIPRPLRRVGD
+1398 LPIPRPLRRVGD
-1411 VKDKCITRVKSVYDK
+1411 VKDKCVTRQDYESAEK
-1426 RIVLDGTEIWTEYT
+1426 L
-1440 DENWQGA
+1440 
-1447 GYHVYRFY
+1447 
-1455 DADALL
+1455 
-1461 GQPIVSNKYPSRRGS
+1461 
-1476 SSFKGTLGVASGG
+1476 
-1489 QSILFSVVEQK
+1489 VV
-1500 TVDDWKAYLADQKKA
+1500 TYNV
-1515 GTPLIIYRQSTAY
+1515 
-1528 DGTNGL
+1528 
-1534 DVCLTEYLTGF
+1534 GF
-1545 AELDGTEGV
+1545 VELDGTEASHLYDGMFYLDYSAAWPTPANRVNGV
-1554 NLGNIDASADV
+1554 
-1565 QQFNIYGVLSS
+1565 
-1576 PNNSENAICSH
+1576 CSH
-1587 FERANVSG
+1587 YPYGAYGKGKIGLTDNGAAV
-1595 GVNSGFQIYNTLL
+1595 VYNPN
-1608 VFGMPR
+1608 G
-1614 DILLEYGFITG
+1614 DYTG
-1625 DSGTYIHAFKAYLAA
+1625 DEGGLANWKAYLAA
-1640 QKAAGTPVQI
+1640 QKAAGTPVQV
-1650 AYQLATPEVYATDPL
+1650 AYQLAAPEVYATDPL

-1674 TVMTGGEL
+1674 TVLTGGEV
-1682 EVRMTELVGN
+1682 EVYNTSLVGE
-1692 RELNSKANIN
+1692 RELNLKANIN

-1708 NNNPYT
+1708 NKNPYT
-1714 PTNNYNPA
+1714 PTSNYNPA

-1727 DDAMASAGTGDMLKN
+1727 DDAMASAGAGDMLKN

>member
-1 MATYKRINQLGQT
+1 MSLLATYKRINQLGQT

-104 QSVYDTHGKSTDIFD
+104 QSIYDTHGKATDIFD

-124 VGIPDNAS
+124 VGVPDNAS

-138 PIVKTGKLIYKDY
+138 PIVKTGKFIYKDY

-420 RINYE
+420 RINYD
-425 HLQRNPGQTNQDY
+425 HLQRNPGQTNQEY
-438 ENGLEGF
+438 ENGLQGF

-458 SPTVFDIN
+458 SPVVFDIN
-466 SPSSR
+466 APSERAS
-471 VGGPTTL
+471 GGPRRIY
-478 FTFDSITNFFA
+478 TFDSITNFFA
-489 VGISFIAEEDVIIS
+489 VGISTISEEDMIFS
-503 QCDLEI
+503 QCDLEMR
-509 KFDNVVNHIVR
+509 FDNVVNHLVR
-520 KRGDEMFGDLTIRGY
+520 KRGDVMIGDLTLKGY
-535 NGLQTHYIGG
+535 TTLFTHSIKG
-545 YEEEGA
+545 YPEDEIA
-551 DGEVIDSSLKLNNH
+551 DGSLKLNSD
-565 SEAKVYVNGDN
+565 SEDKVYVNGDN
-576 PVLDLRDFTTKLD
+576 PVLDLRDFTIKLD

-607 VNAEYVHRD
+607 VNAEYIHRD
-616 YAPLDSAH
+616 YAPLDSAP
-624 LVGTPTAPKATELG
+624 LVGVPTAPKATKLG
-638 TNQIA
+638 TSQIA
-643 TGEFVEEHYYNKTET
+643 TGEFVEENYYNKTEA
-658 DGNYIHTVDGEARGN
+658 DGNYIHSVDGEASGN

-679 LPKSVTNKKRI
+679 LPKNVTNKKRI
-690 PNIEFIE
+690 PNVEFIE

-713 NSPHLT
+713 DSPHLT

-731 GTQITNVD
+731 GTQITNID

-1224 GTNRIASIT
+1224 GANRIDALT
-1233 AYGENAQGG
+1233 LYGETPQGG

-1247 VALTGVDS
+1247 VALTGITS
-1255 VQVSGNNLFVNN
+1255 VTVNDD
-1267 AVTETKSGITFTVNT
+1267 VTE
-1282 DRSITV
+1282 
-1288 NGTASTSASVVQYTG
+1288 
-1303 YNLTLPDGGY
+1303 
-1313 ALSGT
+1313 
-1318 SSLTGVEV
+1318 
-1326 GARIKRANGDN
+1326 
-1337 EWFTVDSYL
+1337 
-1346 HTRTFNIATG
+1346 
-1356 DIIVSF
+1356 
-1362 YVLVR
+1362 
-1367 AGQTADNVTV
+1367 
-1377 YPMLNVGSTALPYEP
+1377 
-1392 YNGSIT
+1392 
-1398 QLPIPRPLRRVGD
+1398 LPIPRPLHKVGD
-1411 VKDKCITRVKSVYDK
+1411 VKDVWQSKLKSVWDK
-1426 RIVLDGTEIWTEYT
+1426 KIIFDGSA
-1440 DENWQGA
+1440 DEEWLQ
-1447 GYHVYRFY
+1447 
-1455 DADALL
+1455 L
-1461 GQPIVSNKYPSRRGS
+1461 GTNLPNKYRYALPLPLGVRADTSNNNAGSNNFPLLAQGQTGDGARGFTIAPYS
-1476 SSFKGTLGVASGG
+1476 GEISIIVYSDGGTLESFR
-1489 QSILFSVVEQK
+1489 S
-1500 TVDDWKAYLADQKKA
+1500 YLAA
-1515 GTPLIIYRQSTAY
+1515 NPMSVWYQSTNY

-1534 DVCLTEYLTGF
+1534 DVCLTEYQTGF
-1545 AELDGTEGV
+1545 VELDVTKGV

-1576 PNNSENAICSH
+1576 PNNSGNAICSH

-1595 GVNSGFQIYNTLL
+1595 GVDSGFQIYNTLL

-1640 QKAAGTPVQI
+1640 QKAAGTPVQV
-1650 AYQLATPEVYATDPL
+1650 AYQLATPETYAIDPV
-1665 DIDNAAGPL
+1665 DFDNAAGPL
-1674 TVMTGGEL
+1674 TVLTGGEV
-1682 EVRMTELVGN
+1682 EVYNTSLVGE
-1692 RELNSKANIN
+1692 RELNLKANIN

-1708 NNNPYT
+1708 NKNPYT
-1714 PTNNYNPA
+1714 PTSNYNPA